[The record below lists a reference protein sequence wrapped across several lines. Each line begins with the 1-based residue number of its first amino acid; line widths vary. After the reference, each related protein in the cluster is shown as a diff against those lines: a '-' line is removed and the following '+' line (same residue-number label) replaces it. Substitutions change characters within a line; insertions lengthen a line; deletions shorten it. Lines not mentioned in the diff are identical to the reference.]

1 MSKLRK
7 KIVVPISLTLTGC
20 LVVAA
25 FVLNDSLTKVDANV
39 AFNGISD
46 IVSSH
51 GKDKPFNIVEVVP
64 DKKMASIGYLIDGQ
78 EPDNWFGTLSRM
90 SDKDGA
96 GVQKRFAYMEGLKTK
111 LAPITTE
118 KKDNTKP
125 LYYEPYEESYVSQ
138 GDDWTELALVDMDR
152 INKGTTGYKMTE
164 QAEGDYKFNTDYQ
177 LAVNEDGL
185 PTGHYRQNVDHYVF
199 MQGEDEAEDGSNTE
213 TENGNQIK
221 APGKRGY
228 YSVAFSAVKL
238 PDGMTNTQYL
248 VETDNSQKADGN
260 TDSGTDGNIDSST
273 DNTTDTGTGDDTVE
287 KHVVYSIK
295 SAYAIVSAEGMQN
308 IAKYDP
314 KAYIY
319 RTDKS
324 DTTSPYEF
332 VARADRMAS
341 LPDGSK
347 PDYEKYTYFTVEMEY
362 VPADKITDD
371 ETYYEVDT
379 EVPIEFNYDETGEY
393 GAVLDSQ
400 NPYEKIDDGT
410 PDNQPAGKTGADDIS
425 DDASIADSATENNDG
440 NTGRVILTD
449 TDGYFDIVKDSQ
461 TYTYVGKGKGDYIME
476 ADKNGS
482 LDYPVNTTHIY
493 YKGGFKNNNWFRNGV
508 FNQEGKKGDD
518 DKTANMTFNVKTVT
532 PKELEQIDVSTIDL
546 LYLSGSKSVL
556 SKDLGDDSAKYN
568 TGYNTGNDI
577 SWDKVKQIVQ
587 RVHQSG
593 IMMPVIVDN
602 GIVWPDSNADYSSNI
617 KKLAGLLSCNNF
629 SSLNFTKD
637 SADNFIN
644 WGNDIKY
651 YKVDSGTH
659 KYGFVIGNEYVIPRN
674 YNPGTDVPF
683 VLRDDFAT
691 AFIANE
697 DETQFVNA
705 AKTENFDE
713 IAEYINSENTSRK
726 NENNTLGQVKYEY
739 YDKKIS
745 KAIVLSYIISYA
757 DKRDVAKPVDELN
770 ILDIE
775 PGMNT
780 GSVNNC
786 INNLKNN
793 LKSWLGSNCPAED
806 KINITCINSSEFIGR
821 IEDLNNYDMI
831 YMGLCADNLNW
842 NNGRTVYNDST
853 MNGLIYSN
861 VGDIVVID
869 PTPVENHNGNTRA
882 NGHAGLLDSDYVEN
896 NDGTGFGLK
905 TNLPNWN
912 GDNGDNSEYIKSVNT
927 YRGSGNDITTEKVD
941 ALNNY
946 LKAGYPIVVANGF
959 YMNDNNTTVN
969 EDKIDNC
976 SNIYSFLNTNAS
988 NEYMLKVSSNNTLSK
1003 DLYASL
1009 TAEKPQIKVKEQK
1022 KEEDKDYVKLEDNHI
1037 VLEFNINNRG
1047 GADANASFDLGF
1059 YLDANADGKFSPTQE
1074 KIAGNNVKIYQDG
1087 TLVSPQLDANGEYYY
1102 NLNAGKYNYKLV
1114 YELPTQF
1121 VGVIPWQLRAS
1132 QTTNSYRYDVTGGYF
1147 YKQANSNQK
1156 QHIKVLQIN
1165 TSRGKN
1171 GNFLYGNTTF
1181 NMQNEKKNNTKF
1193 AELLKQ
1199 VTDFELD
1206 ITTLD
1211 GDSSEFKTL
1220 CKNDKVKDYDM
1231 LVIGFS
1237 DCYEIFNDSG
1247 QVDRIKEFIQS
1258 GKAVLFTHDTTS
1270 HCNNKNT
1277 DDNDIRNNFW
1287 GYEFNTIVRDVVGM
1301 DRYGILN
1308 SSALK
1313 KGNTL
1318 ENGEADYDEAVN
1330 YANEHKTDI
1339 AYEPKSKRQ
1348 TIVRQ
1353 NQGFVYGDLS
1363 RYQNTG
1369 CGSHMLYPNIGDPMG
1384 NTNNATKVN
1393 SGQITTYP
1401 FKISDKINI
1410 SQTHRQYYQLD
1421 FNEDSDNDGESD
1433 IVVWYTLSDNNVY
1446 NVSPKD
1452 VRNNYYIYTKGNV
1465 TYSGVGHSNVT
1476 GSVDELK
1483 LYINTMI
1490 AAYSVVEHAPAIS
1503 LKEGYDPKS
1512 ADISTIYSTIDT
1524 AIQQDEEA
1532 KKEGNPDAARLD
1544 VDDDGK
1550 IATQDV
1556 YFTVKDTNMLRN
1568 QVDKDTTVNMN
1579 FYTEGTKDDH
1589 DKEIDDDGNTIY
1601 LKEMKNWQIYSLH
1614 DDGSEADLLG
1624 PSKAGN
1630 NRTFF
1635 ANNKT
1640 YKVKVPLKTLP
1651 VGQNSIK
1658 VYAVASSNIT
1668 VMQNNQEVKKN
1679 TPEAYKTFQIQR
1691 VGLADL
1697 D

>member
-78 EPDNWFGTLSRM
+78 EPDDWFGTLSKM

-96 GVQKRFAYMEGLKTK
+96 GVKKRADYMSGLKTK

-118 KKDNTKP
+118 EKDNTKP
-125 LYYEPYEESYVSQ
+125 LYYEPYEESYVNQ
-138 GDDWTELALVDMDR
+138 GNDWSELALVDMDR
-152 INKGTTGYKMTE
+152 INKGTPGYKMTE

-199 MQGEDEAEDGSNTE
+199 MQGEDETEDGSNTE
-213 TENGNQIK
+213 IENGNQIK

-228 YSVAFSAVKL
+228 YSVAFTAVKL

-248 VETDNSQKADGN
+248 VPSDNSQKADGN
-260 TDSGTDGNIDSST
+260 TDSST
-273 DNTTDTGTGDDTVE
+273 DNTPDTGTADDTVE
-287 KHVVYSIK
+287 KHVVYAIK
-295 SAYAIVSAEGMQN
+295 SSYAIVSDESMQT

-319 RTDKS
+319 RTDNS
-324 DTTSPYEF
+324 DTTSPYKF
-332 VARADRMAS
+332 VARADRMAG

-371 ETYYEVDT
+371 ETYYEVDNG
-379 EVPIEFNYDETGEY
+379 VPIEFNYDETGEY

-400 NPYEKIDDGT
+400 NPYEKIDGGT
-410 PDNQPAGKTGADDIS
+410 PDNQKTD
-425 DDASIADSATENNDG
+425 
-440 NTGRVILTD
+440 NTGKVILKD
-449 TDGYFDIVKDSQ
+449 TDGYFDIVEDSQ
-461 TYTYVGKGKGDYIME
+461 TYTYVGKGNGDYIMK
-476 ADKNGS
+476 ADKTGS
-482 LDYPVNTTHIY
+482 LDYPVNTTRIY

-508 FNQEGKKGDD
+508 FNQEGKTGDE
-518 DKTANMTFNVKTVT
+518 DKTANMTFKVKTVT

-546 LYLSGSKSVL
+546 LYLSGSKSIL
-556 SKDLGDDSAKYN
+556 SKDLKNDDAKYN
-568 TGYNTGNDI
+568 AGNDI
-577 SWDKVKQIVQ
+577 TWDKVKQIVK

-602 GIVWPDSNADYSSNI
+602 GIVWPSASGPDYSSKI
-617 KKLAGLLSCNNF
+617 KMLAGLLSCYNF
-629 SSLNFTKD
+629 SSLKFTED
-637 SADNFIN
+637 SDENSIN
-644 WGNDIKY
+644 WKDVKY
-651 YKVDSGTH
+651 YKVDSNTH
-659 KYGFVIGNEYVIPRN
+659 THGYVVGNEYVIPRN
-674 YNPGTDVPF
+674 YSPNKDVPF
-683 VLRDDFAT
+683 VLRDFAT
-691 AFIANE
+691 AFIANN
-697 DETQFVNA
+697 DETQFFNE
-705 AKTENFDE
+705 AKNENFDE

-726 NENNTLGQVKYEY
+726 NENATLGQNKYEY

-745 KAIVLSYIISYA
+745 KEIVLSYIISYA

-775 PGMNT
+775 PGMN
-780 GSVNNC
+780 SQSDC
-786 INNLKNN
+786 ITPLKKN
-793 LKSWLGSNCPAED
+793 LKSWLGANCPAD
-806 KINITCINSSEFIGR
+806 DNIHITCVNSSEFIGR

-831 YMGLCADNLNW
+831 YMGLCCDNLNKSW
-842 NNGRTVYNDST
+842 ENGAKITVYNDSS

-869 PTPVENHNGNTRA
+869 PTYIGDDENGSTYSR
-882 NGHAGLLDSDYVEN
+882 GHAGLLDSDYLTEY
-896 NDGTGFGLK
+896 
-905 TNLPNWN
+905 
-912 GDNGDNSEYIKSVNT
+912 DNGLGLIRDFTDPNDNEKYVKAVNT
-927 YRGSGNDITTEKVD
+927 YRGPGNDITTEKVE

-946 LKAGYPIVVANGF
+946 LKAGYPIVVDKDF
-959 YMNDNNTTVN
+959 YKNDNNIEKVN
-969 EDKIDNC
+969 DYYIDNC
-976 SNIYSFLNTNAS
+976 SNIYGFMEANIS
-988 NEYMLKVSSNNTLSK
+988 NDHLIKTKSDNNLST
-1003 DLYASL
+1003 DLYTNL

-1022 KEEDKDYVKLEDNHI
+1022 KEQGKDYVKLEDNHI

-1047 GADANASFDLGF
+1047 GADANASFDIGF
-1059 YLDANADGKFSPTQE
+1059 YLDSNADGKFSPTQE
-1074 KIAGNNVKIYQDG
+1074 KIAGNNVQIYRDG
-1087 TLVSPQLDANGEYYY
+1087 TLVSPQIDENGEYNY
-1102 NLNAGKYNYKLV
+1102 NLEAGKYNYKLV

-1132 QTTNSYRYDVTGGYF
+1132 QTTNPYRYDVTGGYF

-1156 QHIKVLQIN
+1156 QHIKILQID
-1165 TSRGKN
+1165 TSKGIKGKYLA
-1171 GNFLYGNTTF
+1171 GASTF
-1181 NMQNEKKNNTKF
+1181 NMQEQKSDSNSKF
-1193 AELLKQ
+1193 SKLLKD

-1206 ITTLD
+1206 IKTLA
-1211 GDSSEFKTL
+1211 GDSVEFKKL
-1220 CKNDKVKDYDM
+1220 CKDNKVKDYDM

-1237 DCYEIFNDSG
+1237 DCYEIYNDSK

-1270 HCNNKNT
+1270 LSNNKYKGNET
-1277 DDNDIRNNFW
+1277 VRNNNW
-1287 GYEFNTIVRDVVGM
+1287 GYDFNTIVRDVVGM
-1301 DRYGILN
+1301 DRYGILH

-1318 ENGEADYDEAVN
+1318 KEGTDEYAEAVS
-1330 YANEHKTDI
+1330 YAKEHNTDI
-1339 AYEPKSKRQ
+1339 AYKPRSNKE

-1353 NQGFVYGDLS
+1353 NQGFAYGDLDS
-1363 RYQNTG
+1363 NQDTSHGG
-1369 CGSHMLYPNIGDPMG
+1369 CRLYSWLYGTMG
-1384 NTNNATKVN
+1384 HTKNAEKVN

-1401 FKISDKINI
+1401 FKIPDKIEI
-1410 SQTHRQYYQLD
+1410 AWTHRQYYQLD

-1433 IVVWYTLSDNNVY
+1433 IVVWYTLSDQNVY
-1446 NVSPKD
+1446 YSSPKD

-1465 TYSGVGHSNVT
+1465 TYSGVGHSDVT
-1476 GSVDELK
+1476 QSVDELK

-1503 LKEGYDPKS
+1503 LKEGYDTKS

-1532 KKEGNPDAARLD
+1532 KEEGDPDAARLD
-1544 VDDDGK
+1544 VDDKGN

-1624 PSKAGN
+1624 PSEAGN

-1640 YKVKVPLKTLP
+1640 YKVKVPLATLP
-1651 VGQNSIK
+1651 AGQNSIK

>member
-25 FVLNDSLTKVDANV
+25 FVLNDGLTKVDANV

-78 EPDNWFGTLSRM
+78 EPDDWFGTLSKM
-90 SDKDGA
+90 SDDKGA
-96 GVQKRFAYMEGLKTK
+96 GVKNRADYMSGLKTK
-111 LAPITTE
+111 LDPITTE
-118 KKDNTKP
+118 NKDNTKP
-125 LYYEPYEESYVSQ
+125 LYYEKYEESYVSQ
-138 GDDWTELALVDMDR
+138 GDGWSELALVGMDR

-164 QAEGDYKFNTDYQ
+164 QAKGDYKFNTDYQ

-185 PTGHYRQNVDHYVF
+185 PNGNYRQNVDHYVF
-199 MQGEDEAEDGSNTE
+199 MQGEDETEDGSESVDTGSNGNTGSTGSTGSATDGSNTGN
-213 TENGNQIK
+213 ENGNQIK
-221 APGKRGY
+221 APGNRGY
-228 YSVAFSAVKL
+228 YSVAFSAVRL
-238 PDGMTNTQYL
+238 PEGMKNTQYL
-248 VETDNSQKADGN
+248 VPADNSQKAGEN
-260 TDSGTDGNIDSST
+260 ADSST
-273 DNTTDTGTGDDTVE
+273 DNTTDTKTGDDTVE
-287 KHVVYSIK
+287 KHAVYSVK
-295 SAYAIVSAEGMQN
+295 SAYAIVSPEDMQN

-319 RTDKS
+319 RTDNS
-324 DTTSPYEF
+324 DTTSPYKF
-332 VARADRMAS
+332 VARADRMAA
-341 LPDGSK
+341 LPDTNK
-347 PDYEKYTYFTVEMEY
+347 KEYYEKYTCYTVEMEY

-379 EVPIEFNYDETGEY
+379 DVPIEFNYDKTGEY

-400 NPYEKIDDGT
+400 NPYEKIDGGT
-410 PDNQPAGKTGADDIS
+410 PDNQKTD
-425 DDASIADSATENNDG
+425 
-440 NTGRVILTD
+440 NTGKVILKD
-449 TDGYFDIVKDSQ
+449 TDGYFDIVEDSQ
-461 TYTYVGKGKGDYIME
+461 TYTYVGKGNGDYIMK
-476 ADKNGS
+476 ADKTGS
-482 LDYPVNTTHIY
+482 LDYPVNTTRIY

-508 FNQEGKKGDD
+508 FNQEGKTGDD
-518 DKTANMTFNVKTVT
+518 DKTVNMTFKVKTVT

-546 LYLSGSKSVL
+546 LYLSGSKSIL
-556 SKDLGDDSAKYN
+556 SKDLKDDAAKYN
-568 TGYNTGNDI
+568 ADNDI
-577 SWDKVKQIVQ
+577 TWDKVKQIVE

-602 GIVWPDSNADYSSNI
+602 GIVWPPASGPDYSSKI
-617 KKLAGLLSCNNF
+617 KKLAGLLSCYNF
-629 SSLNFTKD
+629 SSLKFTED
-637 SADNFIN
+637 SDENFIN
-644 WGNDIKY
+644 WDDRNAIKY
-651 YKVDSGTH
+651 YKVDSKTH
-659 KYGFVIGNEYVIPRN
+659 TCGYVVGNEYVIPRN
-674 YNPGTDVPF
+674 YNPNEDVPF
-683 VLRDDFAT
+683 VLRDDFAS
-691 AFIANE
+691 AFIADD
-697 DETQFVNA
+697 DETQFVEA
-705 AKTENFDE
+705 AKKENFDE

-726 NENNTLGQVKYEY
+726 NENATLGQNKYEY

-745 KAIVLSYIISYA
+745 KEIVLSYIISYA

-775 PGMNT
+775 PGMN
-780 GSVNNC
+780 SQSDC
-786 INNLKNN
+786 ITPLKKN
-793 LKSWLGSNCPAED
+793 LKSWLGANCPAD
-806 KINITCINSSEFIGR
+806 DNIHITCVNSSEFIGR

-831 YMGLCADNLNW
+831 YMGLCCDNLNKSW
-842 NNGRTVYNDST
+842 ENGAKITVYNDSS

-869 PTPVENHNGNTRA
+869 PTYIGDDENGSTYSR
-882 NGHAGLLDSDYVEN
+882 GHAGLLDSDYLTEY
-896 NDGTGFGLK
+896 
-905 TNLPNWN
+905 
-912 GDNGDNSEYIKSVNT
+912 DNGLGLIRDFTDPNDNEKYVKAVNT
-927 YRGSGNDITTEKVD
+927 YRGPGNDITTEKVE

-946 LKAGYPIVVANGF
+946 LKAGYPIVVDKDF
-959 YMNDNNTTVN
+959 YKNDNNIEKVN
-969 EDKIDNC
+969 DYYIDNC
-976 SNIYSFLNTNAS
+976 SNIYGFMEANIS
-988 NEYMLKVSSNNTLSK
+988 NDHLIKTKSDNNLST
-1003 DLYASL
+1003 DLYTNL

-1022 KEEDKDYVKLEDNHI
+1022 KEQGKDYVKLEDNHI

-1047 GADANASFDLGF
+1047 GADANASFDIGF
-1059 YLDANADGKFSPTQE
+1059 YLDSNADGKFSPTQE
-1074 KIAGNNVKIYQDG
+1074 KIAGNNVQIYRDG
-1087 TLVSPQLDANGEYYY
+1087 TLVSPQIDENGEYNY
-1102 NLNAGKYNYKLV
+1102 NLEAGKYNYKLV

-1147 YKQANSNQK
+1147 YKQADSNQK
-1156 QHIKVLQIN
+1156 QHIKILQID
-1165 TSRGKN
+1165 TSKGIKGKYLA
-1171 GNFLYGNTTF
+1171 GASTF
-1181 NMQNEKKNNTKF
+1181 NMQEQKSDSNSKF
-1193 AELLKQ
+1193 SKLLKD

-1206 ITTLD
+1206 IKTLA
-1211 GDSSEFKTL
+1211 GDSVEFKKL
-1220 CKNDKVKDYDM
+1220 CKDNKVKDYDM

-1237 DCYEIFNDSG
+1237 DCYEIYNDSK

-1270 HCNNKNT
+1270 LSNNKYKGNET
-1277 DDNDIRNNFW
+1277 VRNNNW
-1287 GYEFNTIVRDVVGM
+1287 GYDFNTIVRDVVGM
-1301 DRYGILN
+1301 DRYGILH

-1318 ENGEADYDEAVN
+1318 KEGTDEYAEAVS
-1330 YANEHKTDI
+1330 YAKEHNTDI
-1339 AYEPKSKRQ
+1339 AYKPRSNKE

-1353 NQGFVYGDLS
+1353 NQGFAYGDLDS
-1363 RYQNTG
+1363 NQDTG
-1369 CGSHMLYPNIGDPMG
+1369 HGYRRLYSWLYGTMG
-1384 NTNNATKVN
+1384 HTKNAEKVN

-1401 FKISDKINI
+1401 FKIPDKIDI
-1410 SQTHRQYYQLD
+1410 AWTHRQYYQLD

-1433 IVVWYTLSDNNVY
+1433 IVVWYTLSDQNVY
-1446 NVSPKD
+1446 YSSPKD

-1465 TYSGVGHSNVT
+1465 TYSGVGHSDVT
-1476 GSVDELK
+1476 QSVDELK

-1512 ADISTIYSTIDT
+1512 ADISTIYSTIDA

-1532 KKEGNPDAARLD
+1532 KTNGNPDAARLD
-1544 VDDDGK
+1544 VDDDGN

-1568 QVDKDTTVNMN
+1568 QVDKDTTVNMS
-1579 FYTEGTKDDH
+1579 FFIEGTKDDH

-1624 PSKAGN
+1624 PSEAGN

-1640 YKVKVPLKTLP
+1640 YKVKVPLATLP
-1651 VGQNSIK
+1651 AGQNSIK

>member
-78 EPDNWFGTLSRM
+78 EPDNWFGTLAQM
-90 SDKDGA
+90 SDKDGV
-96 GVQKRFAYMEGLKTK
+96 GVQKRADYMSGLKTK
-111 LAPITTE
+111 LAPITTD

-125 LYYEPYEESYVSQ
+125 LYYEPYEESYVSL
-138 GDDWTELALVDMDR
+138 GDDWSELALVDMDR

-177 LAVNEDGL
+177 LAVNGEGL

-199 MQGEDEAEDGSNTE
+199 MQGEDETEDGSESVDT
-213 TENGNQIK
+213 
-221 APGKRGY
+221 GKRGY

-238 PDGMTNTQYL
+238 PDGMTNKQYL
-248 VETDNSQKADGN
+248 VPSDNSQKADGN
-260 TDSGTDGNIDSST
+260 TDSSTDSST

-295 SAYAIVSAEGMQN
+295 SAYAIVSAEGMQS

-319 RTDKS
+319 RTDNS
-324 DTTSPYEF
+324 DTTSPYKF
-332 VARADRMAS
+332 VARADQMAA
-341 LPDGSK
+341 LPDTNK
-347 PDYEKYTYFTVEMEY
+347 PDYEKYTYYTVEMEY

-379 EVPIEFNYDETGEY
+379 KVPVEFNYDMTGEY
-393 GAVLDSQ
+393 GAVLDTA
-400 NPYEKIDDGT
+400 NPYVRINDGT
-410 PDNQPAGKTGADDIS
+410 T
-425 DDASIADSATENNDG
+425 TENKDDT
-440 NTGRVILTD
+440 TGKAILND

-461 TYTYVGKGKGDYIME
+461 TYTYVGKGNGDYIMV

-482 LDYPVNTTHIY
+482 LDYPVNTTRIY

-508 FNQEGKKGDD
+508 FNQEGKTGDD
-518 DKTANMTFNVKTVT
+518 DKTANMTFKVKTVT

-546 LYLSGSKSVL
+546 LYLSGSKSIL
-556 SKDLGDDSAKYN
+556 SKDLGDNDAK
-568 TGYNTGNDI
+568 YNTGNDI

-602 GIVWPDSNADYSSNI
+602 GIVWPASSADSSNI

-644 WGNDIKY
+644 WDDGNVIKY
-651 YKVDSGTH
+651 YKIDSGTH
-659 KYGFVIGNEYVIPRN
+659 KNGVVIGNEYVIPRN
-674 YNPGTDVPF
+674 YNPDTDVPF
-683 VLRDDFAT
+683 VLRDDFAS
-691 AFIANE
+691 AFIAND
-697 DETQFVNA
+697 DETAFVNA
-705 AKTENFDE
+705 AKNENFDE

-726 NENNTLGQVKYEY
+726 NENNTLGKDEYAY

-775 PGMNT
+775 PGMN
-780 GSVNNC
+780 SQSDC
-786 INNLKNN
+786 ITPLKKN
-793 LKSWLGSNCPAED
+793 LKSWLGANCPADD
-806 KINITCINSSEFIGR
+806 KINITCVNSSEFIGR

-831 YMGLCADNLNW
+831 YMGLCCDNLNKRW
-842 NNGRTVYNDST
+842 ENGAKITVYNDSS

-869 PTPVENHNGNTRA
+869 PTYIGDDENGSTYSR
-882 NGHAGLLDSDYVEN
+882 GHAGLLDSDYLTEY
-896 NDGTGFGLK
+896 
-905 TNLPNWN
+905 
-912 GDNGDNSEYIKSVNT
+912 DNGLGLIRDFTDPNDNEKYVKAVNT
-927 YRGSGNDITTEKVD
+927 YRGPGNDITTEKVE

-946 LKAGYPIVVANGF
+946 LKAGYPIVVDKDF
-959 YMNDNNTTVN
+959 YKNDNNIEKVN
-969 EDKIDNC
+969 DYYIDNC
-976 SNIYSFLNTNAS
+976 SNIYGFMEANIS
-988 NEYMLKVSSNNTLSK
+988 NDHLIKTKSDNNLST
-1003 DLYASL
+1003 DLYTNL

-1022 KEEDKDYVKLEDNHI
+1022 KEQGKDYVKLEDNHI

-1047 GADANASFDLGF
+1047 GADANASFDIGF
-1059 YLDANADGKFSPTQE
+1059 YLDSNADGKFSPTQE
-1074 KIAGNNVKIYQDG
+1074 KIAGNNVQIYRDG
-1087 TLVSPQLDANGEYYY
+1087 TLVSPQIDENGEYNY
-1102 NLNAGKYNYKLV
+1102 NLEAGKYNYKLV

-1147 YKQANSNQK
+1147 YKQADSNQK
-1156 QHIKVLQIN
+1156 QHIKILQID
-1165 TSRGKN
+1165 TSK
-1171 GNFLYGNTTF
+1171 GNNDKYLAGGTTF
-1181 NMQNEKKNNTKF
+1181 DMQDQKSKTNSEFSK
-1193 AELLKQ
+1193 LLKQ

-1206 ITTLD
+1206 ITTLA
-1211 GDSSEFKTL
+1211 GDSDKFKTL
-1220 CKNDKVKDYDM
+1220 CKEDKVKDYDM

-1237 DCYEIFNDSG
+1237 DCYEIYNDSK

-1270 HCNNKNT
+1270 LSNNKYKGNET
-1277 DDNDIRNNFW
+1277 VRNNNW
-1287 GYEFNTIVRDVVGM
+1287 GYDFNTIVRDVVGM
-1301 DRYGILN
+1301 DRYGILH

-1318 ENGEADYDEAVN
+1318 KEGTDEYAEAVS
-1330 YANEHKTDI
+1330 YAKEHNTDI
-1339 AYEPKSKRQ
+1339 AYKPRSNKE

-1353 NQGFVYGDLS
+1353 NQGFAYGDLDS
-1363 RYQNTG
+1363 NQDTSHGG
-1369 CGSHMLYPNIGDPMG
+1369 CRLYSWLYGTMG
-1384 NTNNATKVN
+1384 HTKNAEKVN

-1401 FKISDKINI
+1401 FKIPDKIDI
-1410 SQTHRQYYQLD
+1410 AETHRQYYQLD

-1433 IVVWYTLSDNNVY
+1433 IVVWYTLSDQNVY
-1446 NVSPKD
+1446 YSSPKD

-1465 TYSGVGHSNVT
+1465 TYSGVGHSDVT
-1476 GSVDELK
+1476 QSVDELK

-1503 LKEGYDPKS
+1503 LKEGYDTKS

-1532 KKEGNPDAARLD
+1532 KEEGDPDAARLD
-1544 VDDDGK
+1544 VDDKGN

-1568 QVDKDTTVNMN
+1568 QVDKDTTVNMS
-1579 FYTEGTKDDH
+1579 FFIEGTKDDH

-1601 LKEMKNWQIYSLH
+1601 LKEMKDWQIYSLH
-1614 DDGSEADLLG
+1614 DDGSEADSIG
-1624 PSKAGN
+1624 QSEAGN

-1640 YKVKVPLKTLP
+1640 YKVKVPLATLP
-1651 VGQNSIK
+1651 AGQNSIK

-1668 VMQNNQEVKKN
+1668 VMQNNQEVKKK

>member
-78 EPDNWFGTLSRM
+78 EPDDWFGTLSKM

-96 GVQKRFAYMEGLKTK
+96 GVKNRSAYMEGLKTK

-177 LAVNEDGL
+177 LAVNEEGL

-199 MQGEDEAEDGSNTE
+199 MQGEDETEDGSNTE

-228 YSVAFSAVKL
+228 YSVAFTAVKL

-248 VETDNSQKADGN
+248 VPSDNSQKADGN
-260 TDSGTDGNIDSST
+260 TDSST
-273 DNTTDTGTGDDTVE
+273 DNTPDTGTADDTVE
-287 KHVVYSIK
+287 KHVVYAIK
-295 SAYAIVSAEGMQN
+295 SSYAIVSDESMQT

-319 RTDKS
+319 RTDNS

-332 VARADRMAS
+332 VARADRMAG

-347 PDYEKYTYFTVEMEY
+347 PDYEKYTYYTVEMEY

-371 ETYYEVDT
+371 ETYYEVNT

-410 PDNQPAGKTGADDIS
+410 PDNQSAD
-425 DDASIADSATENNDG
+425 
-440 NTGRVILTD
+440 NTGKVILTD

-461 TYTYVGKGKGDYIME
+461 TYTYVGKGKGDYIMV

-508 FNQEGKKGDD
+508 FNQEGKTGDD
-518 DKTANMTFNVKTVT
+518 DKTANMTFKVKTVT

-546 LYLSGSKSVL
+546 LYLSGSKSIL
-556 SKDLGDDSAKYN
+556 SKDLGDDVAKYN
-568 TGYNTGNDI
+568 ADNDI

-602 GIVWPDSNADYSSNI
+602 GIVWASSSADYSSNI

-629 SSLNFTKD
+629 SSLNFTND
-637 SADNFIN
+637 SDENFIN
-644 WGNDIKY
+644 WNDRITY
-651 YKVDSGTH
+651 YTVDSKTRTH
-659 KYGFVIGNEYVIPRN
+659 GYVVGNEYVIPRN
-674 YNPGTDVPF
+674 YNPDNDVPF
-683 VLRDDFAT
+683 VIRDDFAVS
-691 AFIANE
+691 FIAND
-697 DETQFVNA
+697 DEAQFVKA
-705 AKTENFDE
+705 AENENFGE

-726 NENNTLGQVKYEY
+726 NENSTLGQDKYEY

-745 KAIVLSYIISYA
+745 KEIVLSYIISYA

-775 PGMNT
+775 PGMN
-780 GSVNNC
+780 SQSDC
-786 INNLKNN
+786 ITPLKKN
-793 LKSWLGSNCPAED
+793 LKSWLGANCPAD
-806 KINITCINSSEFIGR
+806 DNIHITCVNSSEFIGR

-831 YMGLCADNLNW
+831 YMGLCCDNLNKSW
-842 NNGRTVYNDST
+842 ENGAKITVYNDSS

-869 PTPVENHNGNTRA
+869 PTYIGDDENGSTYSR
-882 NGHAGLLDSDYVEN
+882 GHAGLLDSDYLTEY
-896 NDGTGFGLK
+896 
-905 TNLPNWN
+905 
-912 GDNGDNSEYIKSVNT
+912 DNGLGLIRDFTDPNDNEKYVKAVNT
-927 YRGSGNDITTEKVD
+927 YRGPGNDITTEKVE

-946 LKAGYPIVVANGF
+946 LKAGYPIVVDKDF
-959 YMNDNNTTVN
+959 YKNDNNIEKVN
-969 EDKIDNC
+969 DYYIDNC
-976 SNIYSFLNTNAS
+976 SNIYGFMEANIS
-988 NEYMLKVSSNNTLSK
+988 NDHLIKTKSDNNLST
-1003 DLYASL
+1003 DLYTNL

-1022 KEEDKDYVKLEDNHI
+1022 KEQGKDYVKLEDNHI

-1047 GADANASFDLGF
+1047 GADANASFDIGF
-1059 YLDANADGKFSPTQE
+1059 YLDSNADGKFSPTQE
-1074 KIAGNNVKIYQDG
+1074 KIAGNNVQIYQDG
-1087 TLVSPQLDANGEYYY
+1087 TLVSPQLDVNGEYYY
-1102 NLNAGKYNYKLV
+1102 NLKAGKYNYKLV

-1132 QTTNSYRYDVTGGYF
+1132 QTTNPYRYDVTGGYF

-1156 QHIKVLQIN
+1156 QHIKILQID
-1165 TSRGKN
+1165 TSKGIKGKYLA
-1171 GNFLYGNTTF
+1171 GASTF
-1181 NMQNEKKNNTKF
+1181 NMQEQKSDSNSKF
-1193 AELLKQ
+1193 SKLLKD

-1206 ITTLD
+1206 IKTLA
-1211 GDSSEFKTL
+1211 GDSVEFKKL
-1220 CKNDKVKDYDM
+1220 CKDNKVKDYDM

-1237 DCYEIFNDSG
+1237 DCYEIYNDSK

-1270 HCNNKNT
+1270 LSNNKYKGNET
-1277 DDNDIRNNFW
+1277 VRNNNW
-1287 GYEFNTIVRDVVGM
+1287 GYDFNTIVRDVVGM
-1301 DRYGILN
+1301 DRYGILH

-1318 ENGEADYDEAVN
+1318 KEGTDEYAEAVS
-1330 YANEHKTDI
+1330 YAKEHNTDI
-1339 AYEPKSKRQ
+1339 AYKPRSNKE

-1353 NQGFVYGDLS
+1353 NQGFAYGDLDS
-1363 RYQNTG
+1363 NQDTG
-1369 CGSHMLYPNIGDPMG
+1369 HGYRRLYSWLQGTMG
-1384 NTNNATKVN
+1384 HTNKAEKVN

-1401 FKISDKINI
+1401 FKIPDKIEI
-1410 SQTHRQYYQLD
+1410 AWTHRQYYQLD

-1433 IVVWYTLSDNNVY
+1433 IVVWYTLSDQNVY
-1446 NVSPKD
+1446 YSSPKD

-1465 TYSGVGHSNVT
+1465 TYSGVGHSDVT
-1476 GSVDELK
+1476 QSVDELK

-1512 ADISTIYSTIDT
+1512 ADISTIYSTIDA

-1532 KKEGNPDAARLD
+1532 KTNGNPDAARLD
-1544 VDDDGK
+1544 VDNDGN

-1568 QVDKDTTVNMN
+1568 QVDKDTTVNMS
-1579 FYTEGTKDDH
+1579 FFIEGTKDDH

-1624 PSKAGN
+1624 PSEAGN

-1640 YKVKVPLKTLP
+1640 YKVKVPLATLP
-1651 VGQNSIK
+1651 AGQNSIK

>member
-78 EPDNWFGTLSRM
+78 EPDDWFGTLSKM

-96 GVQKRFAYMEGLKTK
+96 GVKNRSAYMEGLKTK

-164 QAEGDYKFNTDYQ
+164 QAKGDYKFNTDYQ
-177 LAVNEDGL
+177 LAVNEEGL

-199 MQGEDEAEDGSNTE
+199 MQGEDETEDGSNTE

-228 YSVAFSAVKL
+228 YSVAFTAVKL

-248 VETDNSQKADGN
+248 VPSDNSQKADGN
-260 TDSGTDGNIDSST
+260 TDSST
-273 DNTTDTGTGDDTVE
+273 DNTPDTGTADDTVE
-287 KHVVYSIK
+287 KHVVYAIK
-295 SAYAIVSAEGMQN
+295 SSYAIVSDESMQT

-319 RTDKS
+319 RTDNS
-324 DTTSPYEF
+324 DTTSPYKF
-332 VARADRMAS
+332 VARADRMAG
-341 LPDGSK
+341 LPDVSK
-347 PDYEKYTYFTVEMEY
+347 PDYEKYTYYTVEMEY

-371 ETYYEVDT
+371 EIYYEVNT

-410 PDNQPAGKTGADDIS
+410 PDNQSAD
-425 DDASIADSATENNDG
+425 
-440 NTGRVILTD
+440 NTGKVILTD

-461 TYTYVGKGKGDYIME
+461 TYTYVGKGKGDYIMV

-508 FNQEGKKGDD
+508 FNQEGKTGDD
-518 DKTANMTFNVKTVT
+518 DKTANMTFKVKTVT

-546 LYLSGSKSVL
+546 LYLSGSKSIL
-556 SKDLGDDSAKYN
+556 SKDLGDDAAKYN
-568 TGYNTGNDI
+568 ADNDI

-602 GIVWPDSNADYSSNI
+602 GIVWASSSADYSSNI

-629 SSLNFTKD
+629 SSLNFTND
-637 SADNFIN
+637 SDENFIN
-644 WGNDIKY
+644 WNDRITY
-651 YKVDSGTH
+651 YTVDSKTRTH
-659 KYGFVIGNEYVIPRN
+659 GYVVGNEYVIPRN
-674 YNPGTDVPF
+674 YNPNKDVPF
-683 VLRDDFAT
+683 VLRDFAS
-691 AFIANE
+691 AFIANN
-697 DETQFVNA
+697 DETQFFNE
-705 AKTENFDE
+705 AKNENFDE

-726 NENNTLGQVKYEY
+726 NENATLGQNKYEY

-745 KAIVLSYIISYA
+745 KEIVLSYIISYA

-775 PGMNT
+775 PGMN
-780 GSVNNC
+780 SQSDC
-786 INNLKNN
+786 ITPLKKN
-793 LKSWLGSNCPAED
+793 LKSWLGANCPAD
-806 KINITCINSSEFIGR
+806 DNIHITCVNSSEFIGR

-831 YMGLCADNLNW
+831 YMGLCCDNLNKSW
-842 NNGRTVYNDST
+842 ENGAKITVYNDSS

-869 PTPVENHNGNTRA
+869 PTYIGNDENGSTYSR
-882 NGHAGLLDSDYVEN
+882 GHAGLLDSDYLTEY
-896 NDGTGFGLK
+896 
-905 TNLPNWN
+905 
-912 GDNGDNSEYIKSVNT
+912 DNGLGLIRDFTDPDNNEEYVQAVNT
-927 YRGSGNDITTEKVD
+927 YRGPGNDITTEKVE

-946 LKAGYPIVVANGF
+946 LKAGYPIVVDKDF
-959 YMNDNNTTVN
+959 YKSDDIEKVNDYY
-969 EDKIDNC
+969 IDNC
-976 SNIYSFLNTNAS
+976 SNIYAFMEANTS
-988 NEYMLKVSSNNTLSK
+988 NDHLIKTDSNNNLSK
-1003 DLYASL
+1003 DLYTNL

-1022 KEEDKDYVKLEDNHI
+1022 KEQGKDYVKLEDNHI

-1047 GADANASFDLGF
+1047 GADANASFDIGF
-1059 YLDANADGKFSPTQE
+1059 YLDSNADGKFSPTQE
-1074 KIAGNNVKIYQDG
+1074 KIAGNNVQIYRDG
-1087 TLVSPQLDANGEYYY
+1087 TLVSPQIDENGEYNY
-1102 NLNAGKYNYKLV
+1102 NLEAGKYNYKLV

-1132 QTTNSYRYDVTGGYF
+1132 QTTNPYRYDVTGGYF

-1156 QHIKVLQIN
+1156 QHIKILQID
-1165 TSRGKN
+1165 TSKGIKGKYLA
-1171 GNFLYGNTTF
+1171 GASTF
-1181 NMQNEKKNNTKF
+1181 NMQEQKSDSNSKF
-1193 AELLKQ
+1193 SKLLKD

-1206 ITTLD
+1206 IKTLA
-1211 GDSSEFKTL
+1211 GDSVEFKKL
-1220 CKNDKVKDYDM
+1220 CKDNKVKDYDM

-1237 DCYEIFNDSG
+1237 DCYEIYNDSK

-1270 HCNNKNT
+1270 LSNNKYKGNET
-1277 DDNDIRNNFW
+1277 VRNNNW
-1287 GYEFNTIVRDVVGM
+1287 GYDFNTIVRDVVGM
-1301 DRYGILN
+1301 DRYGILH

-1318 ENGEADYDEAVN
+1318 KEGTDEYAEAVS
-1330 YANEHKTDI
+1330 YAKEHNTDI
-1339 AYEPKSKRQ
+1339 AYKPRSNKE

-1353 NQGFVYGDLS
+1353 NQGFAYGDLDS
-1363 RYQNTG
+1363 NQDTSHGG
-1369 CGSHMLYPNIGDPMG
+1369 CRLYSWLYGTMG
-1384 NTNNATKVN
+1384 HTKNAEKVN
-1393 SGQITTYP
+1393 SGQITIYP
-1401 FKISDKINI
+1401 FKIPDKIDI
-1410 SQTHRQYYQLD
+1410 AETHRQYYQLD

-1433 IVVWYTLSDNNVY
+1433 IVVWYTLSDQNVY
-1446 NVSPKD
+1446 YSSPKD

-1465 TYSGVGHSNVT
+1465 TYSGVGHSDVT
-1476 GSVDELK
+1476 QSVDELK

-1503 LKEGYDPKS
+1503 LKEGYDTKS

-1532 KKEGNPDAARLD
+1532 KEEGDPDAARLD
-1544 VDDDGK
+1544 VDDKGN

-1579 FYTEGTKDDH
+1579 FYIEGTEEDY
-1589 DKEIDDDGNTIY
+1589 DKKIDDNGNTIY
-1601 LKEMKNWQIYSLH
+1601 LKEMKDWQIYSLH

-1624 PSKAGN
+1624 PSEAGN

-1640 YKVKVPLKTLP
+1640 YKVKVPLATLP
-1651 VGQNSIK
+1651 AGQNSIK

>member
-78 EPDNWFGTLSRM
+78 EPDDWFGTLSKM

-96 GVQKRFAYMEGLKTK
+96 GVKNRSAYMEGLKTK

-177 LAVNEDGL
+177 LAVNEEGL

-199 MQGEDEAEDGSNTE
+199 MQGEDETEDGSDTE
-213 TENGNQIK
+213 NENGNQIK

-228 YSVAFSAVKL
+228 YSVAFTAVKL

-248 VETDNSQKADGN
+248 VPSDNSQKADGN
-260 TDSGTDGNIDSST
+260 TDSST
-273 DNTTDTGTGDDTVE
+273 DNTPDTGTADDTVE
-287 KHVVYSIK
+287 KHVVYAIK
-295 SAYAIVSAEGMQN
+295 SSYAIVSDESMQT

-319 RTDKS
+319 RTDNS

-332 VARADRMAS
+332 VARADRMAG

-347 PDYEKYTYFTVEMEY
+347 PDYEKYTYYTVEMEY
-362 VPADKITDD
+362 VPADKIIDD
-371 ETYYEVDT
+371 ETYYEVNT

-400 NPYEKIDDGT
+400 NPYEKIDGGT
-410 PDNQPAGKTGADDIS
+410 PDNQKTD
-425 DDASIADSATENNDG
+425 
-440 NTGRVILTD
+440 NTGKVILKD
-449 TDGYFDIVKDSQ
+449 TDGYFDIVEDSQ
-461 TYTYVGKGKGDYIME
+461 TYTYVGKGNGDYIMK
-476 ADKNGS
+476 ADKTGS
-482 LDYPVNTTHIY
+482 LDYPVNTTRIY

-508 FNQEGKKGDD
+508 FNQEGKTGDE
-518 DKTANMTFNVKTVT
+518 DKTANMTFKVKTVT

-546 LYLSGSKSVL
+546 LYLSGSKSIL
-556 SKDLGDDSAKYN
+556 SKDLKNDDAKYN
-568 TGYNTGNDI
+568 AGNDI
-577 SWDKVKQIVQ
+577 TWDKVKQIVQ

-602 GIVWPDSNADYSSNI
+602 GIVWPTAKAEYDSNI
-617 KKLAGLLSCNNF
+617 KKLAGLLSCKNF
-629 SSLNFTKD
+629 SSLNFTED
-637 SADNFIN
+637 SDENFIN
-644 WGNDIKY
+644 WNDVEY
-651 YKVDSGTH
+651 YTVDSKKNHT
-659 KYGFVIGNEYVIPRN
+659 YGYVVGNEYVIPRN
-674 YNPGTDVPF
+674 YNPNEDVPF

-691 AFIANE
+691 AFIEND
-697 DETQFVNA
+697 DETKFVDA
-705 AKTENFDE
+705 AKNENFDE
-713 IAEYINSENTSRK
+713 IAKYINSENTSRK
-726 NENNTLGQVKYEY
+726 NENSTLGEIKYEY

-775 PGMNT
+775 PGMN
-780 GSVNNC
+780 SQSDC
-786 INNLKNN
+786 ITPLKKN
-793 LKSWLGSNCPAED
+793 LKSWLGANCPAD
-806 KINITCINSSEFIGR
+806 DNIHITCVNSSEFIGR

-831 YMGLCADNLNW
+831 YMGLCCDNLNKSW
-842 NNGRTVYNDST
+842 ENGAKITVYNDSS

-869 PTPVENHNGNTRA
+869 PTYIGDDENGSTYSR
-882 NGHAGLLDSDYVEN
+882 GHAGLLDSDYLTEY
-896 NDGTGFGLK
+896 
-905 TNLPNWN
+905 
-912 GDNGDNSEYIKSVNT
+912 DNGLGLIRDFTDPNDNEKYVKAVNT
-927 YRGSGNDITTEKVD
+927 YRGPGNDITTEKVE

-946 LKAGYPIVVANGF
+946 LKAGYPIVVDKDF
-959 YMNDNNTTVN
+959 YKNDNNIEKVN
-969 EDKIDNC
+969 DYYIDNC
-976 SNIYSFLNTNAS
+976 SNIYGFMEANIS
-988 NEYMLKVSSNNTLSK
+988 NDHLIKTKSDNNLST
-1003 DLYASL
+1003 DLYTNL

-1022 KEEDKDYVKLEDNHI
+1022 KEQGKDYVKLEDNHI

-1047 GADANASFDLGF
+1047 GADANASFDIGF
-1059 YLDANADGKFSPTQE
+1059 YLDSNADGKFSPTQE
-1074 KIAGNNVKIYQDG
+1074 KIAGNNVQIYRDG
-1087 TLVSPQLDANGEYYY
+1087 TLVSPQIDENGEYNY
-1102 NLNAGKYNYKLV
+1102 NLEAGKYNYKLV

-1132 QTTNSYRYDVTGGYF
+1132 QTTNPYRYDVTGGYF

-1156 QHIKVLQIN
+1156 QHIKILQID
-1165 TSRGKN
+1165 TSKGIKGKYLA
-1171 GNFLYGNTTF
+1171 GASTF
-1181 NMQNEKKNNTKF
+1181 NMQEQKSDSNSKF
-1193 AELLKQ
+1193 SKLLKD

-1206 ITTLD
+1206 IKTLA
-1211 GDSSEFKTL
+1211 GDSVEFKKL
-1220 CKNDKVKDYDM
+1220 CKDNKVKDYDM

-1237 DCYEIFNDSG
+1237 DCYEIYNDSK

-1270 HCNNKNT
+1270 LSNNKYKGNET
-1277 DDNDIRNNFW
+1277 VRNNNW
-1287 GYEFNTIVRDVVGM
+1287 GYDFNTIVRDVVGM
-1301 DRYGILN
+1301 DRYGILH

-1318 ENGEADYDEAVN
+1318 KEGTDEYAEAVS
-1330 YANEHKTDI
+1330 YAKEHNTDI
-1339 AYEPKSKRQ
+1339 AYKPRSNKE

-1353 NQGFVYGDLS
+1353 NQGFAYGDLDS
-1363 RYQNTG
+1363 NQDTG
-1369 CGSHMLYPNIGDPMG
+1369 HGYRRLYSWLYGTMG
-1384 NTNNATKVN
+1384 HTNKAEKVN

-1401 FKISDKINI
+1401 FKIPDKIEI
-1410 SQTHRQYYQLD
+1410 AWTHRQYYQLD

-1433 IVVWYTLSDNNVY
+1433 IVVWYTLSDQNVY
-1446 NVSPKD
+1446 YSSPKD

-1465 TYSGVGHSNVT
+1465 TYSGVGHSDVT
-1476 GSVDELK
+1476 QSVDELK

-1503 LKEGYDPKS
+1503 LKEGYDLKS

-1532 KKEGNPDAARLD
+1532 KKESGNPDAAILD
-1544 VDDDGK
+1544 VDDEGN

-1568 QVDKDTTVNMN
+1568 QVDKDTTVNMS
-1579 FYTEGTKDDH
+1579 FFIEGTKDDH

-1614 DDGSEADLLG
+1614 DDGSKADLLG
-1624 PSKAGN
+1624 PSEAGN

-1635 ANNKT
+1635 DNNKT
-1640 YKVKVPLKTLP
+1640 YMVKVPLATLP

>member
-78 EPDNWFGTLSRM
+78 EPDDWFGTLSKM

-96 GVQKRFAYMEGLKTK
+96 GVKNRSAYMEGLKTK

-118 KKDNTKP
+118 EKDNTRP

-152 INKGTTGYKMTE
+152 INRGITGYKMTE

-177 LAVNEDGL
+177 LAVNEEGL

-199 MQGEDEAEDGSNTE
+199 MQGEDETEDGSDTE
-213 TENGNQIK
+213 NENGNQIK

-228 YSVAFSAVKL
+228 YSVAFTAVKL

-248 VETDNSQKADGN
+248 VPSDNSQKADGN
-260 TDSGTDGNIDSST
+260 TDSGTD
-273 DNTTDTGTGDDTVE
+273 NTPDTGTADDTVE

-295 SAYAIVSAEGMQN
+295 SAYAIGSAEGMQN

-319 RTDKS
+319 RIDNS
-324 DTTSPYEF
+324 DITSPYEF

-347 PDYEKYTYFTVEMEY
+347 PDYEKYTYCTVEMEY

-393 GAVLDSQ
+393 GAVLDTQ
-400 NPYEKIDDGT
+400 NPYEKIDGGT
-410 PDNQPAGKTGADDIS
+410 PDNQPAG
-425 DDASIADSATENNDG
+425 
-440 NTGRVILTD
+440 NTGKVILTD

-461 TYTYVGKGKGDYIME
+461 TYTYVGKGKGDYIMV

-508 FNQEGKKGDD
+508 FNQEGKTGDD
-518 DKTANMTFNVKTVT
+518 DKTANMTFKVKTVT
-532 PKELEQIDVSTIDL
+532 PKELEQIDVATIDL
-546 LYLSGSKSVL
+546 LYLSGSKSIL
-556 SKDLGDDSAKYN
+556 SKDLGDDAATYKPD
-568 TGYNTGNDI
+568 NDI

-602 GIVWPDSNADYSSNI
+602 GIVWASSSADYSSNI

-644 WGNDIKY
+644 WNDNKVITY
-651 YKVDSGTH
+651 YKVDSSTRTH
-659 KYGFVIGNEYVIPRN
+659 GYVVGNEYVIPRN
-674 YNPGTDVPF
+674 CNPNKDVPF
-683 VLRDDFAT
+683 VLRDFAS
-691 AFIANE
+691 AFIANN
-697 DETQFVNA
+697 DETQFA
-705 AKTENFDE
+705 EEAKNENFDE

-726 NENNTLGQVKYEY
+726 NENATLGQNKYEY

-745 KAIVLSYIISYA
+745 KEIVLSYIISYA

-775 PGMNT
+775 PGMN
-780 GSVNNC
+780 SQSDC
-786 INNLKNN
+786 ITPLKKN
-793 LKSWLGSNCPAED
+793 LKSWLGANCPAD
-806 KINITCINSSEFIGR
+806 DNIHITCVNSSEFIGR

-831 YMGLCADNLNW
+831 YMGLCCDNLNKSW
-842 NNGRTVYNDST
+842 ENGAKITVYNDSS

-869 PTPVENHNGNTRA
+869 PTYIGNDENGSTYSR
-882 NGHAGLLDSDYVEN
+882 GHAGLLDSDYLTEY
-896 NDGTGFGLK
+896 
-905 TNLPNWN
+905 
-912 GDNGDNSEYIKSVNT
+912 DNGLGLIRDFTDPNDNEKYVKAVNT
-927 YRGSGNDITTEKVD
+927 YRGPGNDITTEKVE

-946 LKAGYPIVVANGF
+946 LKAGYPIVVDKDF
-959 YMNDNNTTVN
+959 YKNDNNIEKVN
-969 EDKIDNC
+969 DYYIDNC
-976 SNIYSFLNTNAS
+976 SNIYGFMEANIS
-988 NEYMLKVSSNNTLSK
+988 NDHLIKTKSDNNLST
-1003 DLYASL
+1003 DLYTNL

-1022 KEEDKDYVKLEDNHI
+1022 KEQGKDYVKLEDNHI

-1047 GADANASFDLGF
+1047 GADANAYFDIGF
-1059 YLDANADGKFSPTQE
+1059 YLDSNADGKFSPTQE
-1074 KIAGNNVKIYQDG
+1074 KIAGNNVQIYRDG
-1087 TLVSPQLDANGEYYY
+1087 TLVSPQIDENGEYNY
-1102 NLNAGKYNYKLV
+1102 NLEAGKYNYKLV

-1132 QTTNSYRYDVTGGYF
+1132 QTTNPYRYDVTGGYF

-1156 QHIKVLQIN
+1156 QHIKILQID
-1165 TSRGKN
+1165 TSKGIKGKYLA
-1171 GNFLYGNTTF
+1171 GASTF
-1181 NMQNEKKNNTKF
+1181 NMQEQKSDSNSKF
-1193 AELLKQ
+1193 SKLLKD

-1206 ITTLD
+1206 IKTLA
-1211 GDSSEFKTL
+1211 GDSVEFKKL
-1220 CKNDKVKDYDM
+1220 CKDNKVKDYDM

-1237 DCYEIFNDSG
+1237 DCYEIYNDSK

-1270 HCNNKNT
+1270 LSNNKYKGNET
-1277 DDNDIRNNFW
+1277 VRNNNW
-1287 GYEFNTIVRDVVGM
+1287 GYDFNTIVRDIVGM
-1301 DRYGILN
+1301 DRYGILH

-1318 ENGEADYDEAVN
+1318 KEGTDEYAEAVS
-1330 YANEHKTDI
+1330 YAKEHNTDI
-1339 AYEPKSKRQ
+1339 AYKPRSNKE

-1353 NQGFVYGDLS
+1353 NQGFAYGDLDS
-1363 RYQNTG
+1363 NQDTSHGG
-1369 CGSHMLYPNIGDPMG
+1369 CRLYSWLYGTMG
-1384 NTNNATKVN
+1384 HTKNAEKVN

-1401 FKISDKINI
+1401 FKIPDKIEI
-1410 SQTHRQYYQLD
+1410 AWTHRQYYQLD

-1433 IVVWYTLSDNNVY
+1433 IVVWYTLSDQNVY
-1446 NVSPKD
+1446 YSSPKD

-1465 TYSGVGHSNVT
+1465 TYSGVGHSDVT
-1476 GSVDELK
+1476 QSVDELK

-1503 LKEGYDPKS
+1503 LKEGYDLKS

-1532 KKEGNPDAARLD
+1532 KKESGNPDAAILD
-1544 VDDDGK
+1544 VDDEGN

-1568 QVDKDTTVNMN
+1568 QVDKDTTVNMS
-1579 FYTEGTKDDH
+1579 FFIEGTKDDH

-1624 PSKAGN
+1624 PSEAGN

-1640 YKVKVPLKTLP
+1640 YKVKVPLATLP
-1651 VGQNSIK
+1651 AGQNSIK

>member
-1 MSKLRK
+1 MSKLTK

-78 EPDNWFGTLSRM
+78 EPDDWFGTLSKM

-96 GVQKRFAYMEGLKTK
+96 GVKNRSAYMEGLKTK

-177 LAVNEDGL
+177 LAVNEAGL

-199 MQGEDEAEDGSNTE
+199 MQGEDETEDGSNTE

-228 YSVAFSAVKL
+228 YSVAFTAVKL

-248 VETDNSQKADGN
+248 VPSDNSQKADGN
-260 TDSGTDGNIDSST
+260 TDSST
-273 DNTTDTGTGDDTVE
+273 DNTPDTGTADDTVE
-287 KHVVYSIK
+287 KHVVYAIK
-295 SAYAIVSAEGMQN
+295 SSYAIVSDESMQT

-319 RTDKS
+319 RTDNS
-324 DTTSPYEF
+324 DTTSPYKF
-332 VARADRMAS
+332 VARADRMAG

-347 PDYEKYTYFTVEMEY
+347 PDYEKYTYYTVEMEY

-371 ETYYEVDT
+371 ETYYEVNT

-400 NPYEKIDDGT
+400 NPYEKIDGGT
-410 PDNQPAGKTGADDIS
+410 PDNQKTD
-425 DDASIADSATENNDG
+425 
-440 NTGRVILTD
+440 NTGKVILKD
-449 TDGYFDIVKDSQ
+449 TDGYFDIVEDSQ
-461 TYTYVGKGKGDYIME
+461 TYTYVGKGNGDYIMK
-476 ADKNGS
+476 ADKTGS
-482 LDYPVNTTHIY
+482 LDYPVNTTRIY

-508 FNQEGKKGDD
+508 FNQEGKTGDE
-518 DKTANMTFNVKTVT
+518 DKTANMTFKVKTVT

-546 LYLSGSKSVL
+546 LYLSGSKSIL
-556 SKDLGDDSAKYN
+556 SKDLEESAAKYN
-568 TGYNTGNDI
+568 ADNDI
-577 SWDKVKQIVQ
+577 LWDKVKQIVE

-602 GIVWPDSNADYSSNI
+602 GIVWPTSSADYSSNI

-629 SSLNFTKD
+629 SSLNFTND
-637 SADNFIN
+637 SDENFIN
-644 WGNDIKY
+644 WNDRITY
-651 YKVDSGTH
+651 YTVDSKTRTH
-659 KYGFVIGNEYVIPRN
+659 GYVVGNEYVIPRN
-674 YNPGTDVPF
+674 YNPDNDVPF
-683 VLRDDFAT
+683 VIRDDFAVS
-691 AFIANE
+691 FIAND
-697 DETQFVNA
+697 DEAQFVKA
-705 AKTENFDE
+705 AENENFGE

-726 NENNTLGQVKYEY
+726 NENSTLGQDKYEY

-745 KAIVLSYIISYA
+745 KEIVLSYIISYA

-775 PGMNT
+775 PGMN
-780 GSVNNC
+780 SQSDC
-786 INNLKNN
+786 ITPLKKN
-793 LKSWLGSNCPAED
+793 LKSWLGANCPAD
-806 KINITCINSSEFIGR
+806 DNIHITCVNSSEFIGR

-831 YMGLCADNLNW
+831 YMGLCCDNLNKSW
-842 NNGRTVYNDST
+842 ENGAKITVYNDSS

-869 PTPVENHNGNTRA
+869 PTYIGDDENGSTYSR
-882 NGHAGLLDSDYVEN
+882 GHAGLLDSDYLTEY
-896 NDGTGFGLK
+896 
-905 TNLPNWN
+905 
-912 GDNGDNSEYIKSVNT
+912 DNGLGLIRDFTDPNDNEKYVKAVNT
-927 YRGSGNDITTEKVD
+927 YRGPGNDITTEKVE

-946 LKAGYPIVVANGF
+946 LKAGYPIVVDKDF
-959 YMNDNNTTVN
+959 YKNDNNIEKVN
-969 EDKIDNC
+969 DYYIDNC
-976 SNIYSFLNTNAS
+976 SNIYGFMEANIS
-988 NEYMLKVSSNNTLSK
+988 NDHLIKTKSDNNLST
-1003 DLYASL
+1003 DLYTNL

-1022 KEEDKDYVKLEDNHI
+1022 KEQGKDYVKLEDNHI

-1047 GADANASFDLGF
+1047 GADANASFDIGF
-1059 YLDANADGKFSPTQE
+1059 YLDSNADGKFSPTQE
-1074 KIAGNNVKIYQDG
+1074 KIAGNNVQIYRDG
-1087 TLVSPQLDANGEYYY
+1087 TLVSPQIDENGEYNY
-1102 NLNAGKYNYKLV
+1102 NLEAGKYNYKLV

-1132 QTTNSYRYDVTGGYF
+1132 QTTNPYRYDVTGGYF

-1156 QHIKVLQIN
+1156 QHIKILQID
-1165 TSRGKN
+1165 TSKGIKGKYLA
-1171 GNFLYGNTTF
+1171 GASTF
-1181 NMQNEKKNNTKF
+1181 NMQEQKSDSNSKF
-1193 AELLKQ
+1193 SKLLKD

-1206 ITTLD
+1206 IKTLA
-1211 GDSSEFKTL
+1211 GDSVEFKKL
-1220 CKNDKVKDYDM
+1220 CKDNKVKDYDM

-1237 DCYEIFNDSG
+1237 DCYEIYNDSK

-1270 HCNNKNT
+1270 LSNNKYKGNET
-1277 DDNDIRNNFW
+1277 VRNNNW
-1287 GYEFNTIVRDVVGM
+1287 GYDFNTIVRDVVGM
-1301 DRYGILN
+1301 DRYGILH

-1318 ENGEADYDEAVN
+1318 KEGTDEYAEAVS
-1330 YANEHKTDI
+1330 YAKEHNTDI
-1339 AYEPKSKRQ
+1339 AYKPRSNKE

-1353 NQGFVYGDLS
+1353 NQGFAYGDLDS
-1363 RYQNTG
+1363 NQDTSHGG
-1369 CGSHMLYPNIGDPMG
+1369 CRLYSWLYGTMG
-1384 NTNNATKVN
+1384 HTKNAEKVN

-1401 FKISDKINI
+1401 FKIPDKIEI
-1410 SQTHRQYYQLD
+1410 AWTHRQYYQLD

-1433 IVVWYTLSDNNVY
+1433 IVVWYTLSDQNVY
-1446 NVSPKD
+1446 YSSPKD

-1465 TYSGVGHSNVT
+1465 TYSGVGHSDVT
-1476 GSVDELK
+1476 QSVDELK

-1503 LKEGYDPKS
+1503 LKEGYDTKS

-1532 KKEGNPDAARLD
+1532 KEEGDPDAARLD
-1544 VDDDGK
+1544 VDDKGN

-1568 QVDKDTTVNMN
+1568 QVDKDTTVNMS
-1579 FYTEGTKDDH
+1579 FFIEGTKDDH

-1624 PSKAGN
+1624 PSEAGN
-1630 NRTFF
+1630 NRAFF

-1640 YKVKVPLKTLP
+1640 YKVKVPLATLP
-1651 VGQNSIK
+1651 AGQNSIK

>member
-78 EPDNWFGTLSRM
+78 EPDDWFGTLSKM
-90 SDKDGA
+90 SDKEGD
-96 GVQKRFAYMEGLKTK
+96 GVQKRADYMSGLKTK

-125 LYYEPYEESYVSQ
+125 LYYEPYEESYVSLD
-138 GDDWTELALVDMDR
+138 DDWSELALVDMDR

-177 LAVNEDGL
+177 LAVNGEGL

-199 MQGEDEAEDGSNTE
+199 MQGEDETEDGSESVDT
-213 TENGNQIK
+213 
-221 APGKRGY
+221 GKRGY
-228 YSVAFSAVKL
+228 YSVAFTAVKL

-273 DNTTDTGTGDDTVE
+273 DNTIDTGTGDDTAE

-362 VPADKITDD
+362 VPVDKITDD

-410 PDNQPAGKTGADDIS
+410 QDNQPAGKTGADDIS

-493 YKGGFKNNNWFRNGV
+493 YKGGFKNNNWFRTGV
-508 FNQEGKKGDD
+508 FNQEGKTGDD
-518 DKTANMTFNVKTVT
+518 DKTANMTFKVKTVT

-556 SKDLGDDSAKYN
+556 SNDLGDDAAK
-568 TGYNTGNDI
+568 YNTGNDI
-577 SWDKVKQIVQ
+577 TWDKVKQIVQ

-602 GIVWPDSNADYSSNI
+602 GIVWASSPADYSSNI

-644 WGNDIKY
+644 WNDNNVITY
-651 YKVDSGTH
+651 YQVASSTRTH
-659 KYGFVIGNEYVIPRN
+659 GYVVGNEYVIPRN

-691 AFIANE
+691 AFIENV
-697 DETQFVNA
+697 DETKFVEA
-705 AKTENFDE
+705 AKNENFGE

-726 NENNTLGQVKYEY
+726 NENNTLGQKKYEY

-869 PTPVENHNGNTRA
+869 PTRVENYNGNTYG

-912 GDNGDNSEYIKSVNT
+912 GDNGDNREYIKSVNT
-927 YRGSGNDITTEKVD
+927 YRGSGNDITTEKVE

-946 LKAGYPIVVANGF
+946 LKAGYPIVLANGF

-1037 VLEFNINNRG
+1037 VLEFSINNRG

-1074 KIAGNNVKIYQDG
+1074 KIAGNNVQIYQDG

-1165 TSRGKN
+1165 TSREKN
-1171 GNFLYGNTTF
+1171 NNYLFNGSTF
-1181 NMQNEKKNNTKF
+1181 NMQKEKENQNSKF
-1193 AELLKQ
+1193 AGLLKQ

-1277 DDNDIRNNFW
+1277 DKDIRNNVW

-1318 ENGEADYDEAVN
+1318 KKGDADYNAAVN

-1339 AYEPKSKRQ
+1339 AYEPRTNKQ

-1369 CGSHMLYPNIGDPMG
+1369 HGYHRLYPNIGDPMG
-1384 NTNNATKVN
+1384 NTNNAIKVN

-1401 FKISDKINI
+1401 FKISDNINI
-1410 SQTHRQYYQLD
+1410 SRTHRQYYQLD

-1433 IVVWYTLSDNNVY
+1433 IVVWYTLSNHDVY

-1476 GSVDELK
+1476 DSVDELK

-1512 ADISTIYSTIDT
+1512 ADICTIYSTIDT

-1532 KKEGNPDAARLD
+1532 KKESNPEEGNPDAARLD
-1544 VDDDGK
+1544 VDDDGN

-1568 QVDKDTTVNMN
+1568 QVDKDTTVNMS
-1579 FYTEGTKDDH
+1579 FFIEGTKDDH

-1624 PSKAGN
+1624 PSEAGN

-1635 ANNKT
+1635 ANNTT
-1640 YKVKVPLKTLP
+1640 YKVKVPLETLP
-1651 VGQNSIK
+1651 AGQNSIK

>member
-78 EPDNWFGTLSRM
+78 EPDDWFGTLSKM

-96 GVQKRFAYMEGLKTK
+96 GVKNRSAYMEGLKTK

-177 LAVNEDGL
+177 LAVNEEGL

-199 MQGEDEAEDGSNTE
+199 MQGEDETEDGSNTE

-228 YSVAFSAVKL
+228 YSVAFTAVKL

-248 VETDNSQKADGN
+248 VPSDNSQKADGN
-260 TDSGTDGNIDSST
+260 TDSST
-273 DNTTDTGTGDDTVE
+273 DNTPDTGTADDTVE
-287 KHVVYSIK
+287 KHVVYAIK
-295 SAYAIVSAEGMQN
+295 SSYAIVSDESMQT

-319 RTDKS
+319 RTDNS
-324 DTTSPYEF
+324 DTTSPYKF
-332 VARADRMAS
+332 VARADQMAD

-347 PDYEKYTYFTVEMEY
+347 PDYEKYTYYTVEMEY

-379 EVPIEFNYDETGEY
+379 KVPVEFNYDETGEY

-400 NPYEKIDDGT
+400 NPYERIDDGT
-410 PDNQPAGKTGADDIS
+410 PDNQSAD
-425 DDASIADSATENNDG
+425 
-440 NTGRVILTD
+440 NTGKVILTD

-461 TYTYVGKGKGDYIME
+461 TYTYVGKGKGDYIMV

-508 FNQEGKKGDD
+508 FNQEGKTGDD
-518 DKTANMTFNVKTVT
+518 DKTANMTFKVKTVT

-556 SKDLGDDSAKYN
+556 SNDLGNDAATYN
-568 TGYNTGNDI
+568 TDNDI
-577 SWDKVKQIVQ
+577 SWDKVKQIVE

-602 GIVWPDSNADYSSNI
+602 GIVWASSKADYSSNI

-644 WGNDIKY
+644 WNDANAIKY
-651 YKVDSGTH
+651 YRVDRKNHTH
-659 KYGFVIGNEYVIPRN
+659 GYVVGNEYVIPRN
-674 YNPGTDVPF
+674 YYPDKDVPF
-683 VLRDDFAT
+683 VLRDDFAS

-705 AKTENFDE
+705 AKNENFDE

-726 NENNTLGQVKYEY
+726 NENNTLGQEKYEY

-745 KAIVLSYIISYA
+745 KAIVLSYIISYS

-780 GSVNNC
+780 GSVPG
-786 INNLKNN
+786 IISDLKKNLK
-793 LKSWLGSNCPAED
+793 LWLGSNCPAD
-806 KINITCINSSEFIGR
+806 NKINITCINSSEFIGR

-831 YMGLCADNLNW
+831 YMGLCWHNLNW
-842 NNGRTVYNDST
+842 GHENGNKEWISVYNDSS

-861 VGDIVVID
+861 VGDIIVID
-869 PTPVENHNGNTRA
+869 PRPTGDYNGITRT
-882 NGHAGLLDSDYVEN
+882 NGHAGLLESDYLEN
-896 NDGTGFGLK
+896 NNGKGLGLK
-905 TNLPNWN
+905 TTLTKPDDKNYVNA
-912 GDNGDNSEYIKSVNT
+912 VNT
-927 YRGSGNDITTEKVD
+927 YRGSGNDITTEKIE

-959 YMNDNNTTVN
+959 YKNENDKEVN
-969 EDKIDNC
+969 DYYIDNC
-976 SNIYSFLNTNAS
+976 SNIYDFLKTNTLDDHIIKT
-988 NEYMLKVSSNNTLSK
+988 YSNNSLSK
-1003 DLYASL
+1003 DLYTNL

-1022 KEEDKDYVKLEDNHI
+1022 KEQDKDYVKLEDNHI
-1037 VLEFNINNRG
+1037 VLEFSINNRG

-1059 YLDANADGKFSPTQE
+1059 YLDTNADGKFSPTQE
-1074 KIAGNNVKIYQDG
+1074 KIAGNNVQIYQDG
-1087 TLVSPQLDANGEYYY
+1087 TLVSPQLDVNGEYYY
-1102 NLNAGKYNYKLV
+1102 NLKAGKYNYKLV

-1132 QTTNSYRYDVTGGYF
+1132 QTSNSYRYDVTGGYF
-1147 YKQANSNQK
+1147 YKQANSDQK
-1156 QHIKVLQIN
+1156 QHIKILQVN
-1165 TSRGKN
+1165 TSKGNN
-1171 GNFLYGNTTF
+1171 GNYLAGATTF
-1181 NMQNEKKNNTKF
+1181 NMEEQKKNQNSEF
-1193 AELLKQ
+1193 AKLLKQ

-1211 GDSSEFKTL
+1211 GDSDTFKAL
-1220 CKNDKVKDYDM
+1220 CKDDKVKDYDM

-1270 HCNNKNT
+1270 LSNNKNT
-1277 DDNDIRNNFW
+1277 EKYQENGKEIRNNTW
-1287 GYEFNTIVRDVVGM
+1287 GYEFNTMVRDVVGM

-1318 ENGEADYDEAVN
+1318 TTGTADFNAAVS
-1330 YANEHKTDI
+1330 YATEHKTDL
-1339 AYEPKSKRQ
+1339 AYQPRSNK
-1348 TIVRQ
+1348 TVITRQ

-1363 RYQNTG
+1363 SSQNMG
-1369 CGSHMLYPNIGDPMG
+1369 CGGYRLYQGINDPMG
-1384 NTNNATKVN
+1384 HTYNATKVN

-1401 FKISDKINI
+1401 FKISDNINI
-1410 SQTHRQYYQLD
+1410 SKTHRQYYQLD

-1433 IVVWYTLSDNNVY
+1433 IVVWYTLSNQNVY

-1476 GSVDELK
+1476 GSIDELK

-1512 ADISTIYSTIDT
+1512 ADISTIYSTIDA
-1524 AIQQDEEA
+1524 AIQQDEQA
-1532 KKEGNPDAARLD
+1532 KTNGNPDAARLD
-1544 VDDDGK
+1544 VDDDGN

-1568 QVDKDTTVNMN
+1568 QVDKDTTVNMS
-1579 FYTEGTKDDH
+1579 FFIEGTKDDH
-1589 DKEIDDDGNTIY
+1589 DKEIDYDGNTIY
-1601 LKEMKNWQIYSLH
+1601 LKEMKDWQIYSLH

-1624 PSKAGN
+1624 PSEAGN

-1640 YKVKVPLKTLP
+1640 YKVKVPLATLP
-1651 VGQNSIK
+1651 AGQNSIK

>member
-25 FVLNDSLTKVDANV
+25 FVLHDSLTKVDANV

-78 EPDNWFGTLSRM
+78 EPDNWFGTLSKM

-96 GVQKRFAYMEGLKTK
+96 GVKNRSDYMEGLKTK

-118 KKDNTKP
+118 QKDNTKP

-177 LAVNEDGL
+177 LAVNEEGL

-199 MQGEDEAEDGSNTE
+199 MQGADETEDGSNTE

-228 YSVAFSAVKL
+228 YSVAFTAVKL

-248 VETDNSQKADGN
+248 VEADNSQKADGN
-260 TDSGTDGNIDSST
+260 TDSST
-273 DNTTDTGTGDDTVE
+273 DNTPDTGTADDTVE
-287 KHVVYSIK
+287 KHVVYAIK
-295 SAYAIVSAEGMQN
+295 SSYAIVSDESMQT

-319 RTDKS
+319 RTDNS

-332 VARADRMAS
+332 VARADRMAG

-347 PDYEKYTYFTVEMEY
+347 PDYEKYTYYTVEMEY

-371 ETYYEVDT
+371 ETYYEVNI

-410 PDNQPAGKTGADDIS
+410 PDNQSAD
-425 DDASIADSATENNDG
+425 
-440 NTGRVILTD
+440 NTGKVILTD

-461 TYTYVGKGKGDYIME
+461 TYTYVGKGKGDYIMV

-508 FNQEGKKGDD
+508 FNQEGKTGDD
-518 DKTANMTFNVKTVT
+518 DKTANMTFKVKTVT

-546 LYLSGSKSVL
+546 LYLSGSKSIL
-556 SKDLGDDSAKYN
+556 SNDLGNDAATYN
-568 TGYNTGNDI
+568 TDNDI
-577 SWDKVKQIVQ
+577 SWDKVKQIVE

-602 GIVWPDSNADYSSNI
+602 GIVWASSSADYSSNI

-644 WGNDIKY
+644 WNDNKVITY
-651 YKVDSGTH
+651 YKVDSSTRTH
-659 KYGFVIGNEYVIPRN
+659 GYVVGNEYVIPRN
-674 YNPGTDVPF
+674 YYPDKDVPF
-683 VLRDDFAT
+683 VLRDDFAS

-705 AKTENFDE
+705 AKNENFDE

-726 NENNTLGQVKYEY
+726 NENNTLGQEKYEY
-739 YDKKIS
+739 FEKKIS
-745 KAIVLSYIISYA
+745 KAIVLSYIISYS
-757 DKRDVAKPVDELN
+757 DKRDVAKPMDELN

-780 GSVNNC
+780 GSVPG
-786 INNLKNN
+786 IISDLKKN

-806 KINITCINSSEFIGR
+806 KINITCVNSSEFIGR

-831 YMGLCADNLNW
+831 YMGLCCDNLNKSW
-842 NNGRTVYNDST
+842 ENGAKITVYNDSS

-869 PTPVENHNGNTRA
+869 PTYIGDDENGSTYSR
-882 NGHAGLLDSDYVEN
+882 GHAGLLDSDYLTEY
-896 NDGTGFGLK
+896 
-905 TNLPNWN
+905 
-912 GDNGDNSEYIKSVNT
+912 DNGLGLIRDFTDPNDNEKYVKAVNT
-927 YRGSGNDITTEKVD
+927 YRGPGNDITTEKVE

-946 LKAGYPIVVANGF
+946 LKAGYPIVVDKDF
-959 YMNDNNTTVN
+959 YKNDNNIEKVN
-969 EDKIDNC
+969 DYYIDNC
-976 SNIYSFLNTNAS
+976 SNIYGFMEANIS
-988 NEYMLKVSSNNTLSK
+988 NDHLIKTKSDNNLST
-1003 DLYASL
+1003 DLYTNL

-1022 KEEDKDYVKLEDNHI
+1022 KEQGKDYVKLEDNHI

-1047 GADANASFDLGF
+1047 GADANASFDIGF
-1059 YLDANADGKFSPTQE
+1059 YLDSNADGKFSPTQE
-1074 KIAGNNVKIYQDG
+1074 KIAGNNVQIYRDG
-1087 TLVSPQLDANGEYYY
+1087 TLVSPQIDENGEYNY
-1102 NLNAGKYNYKLV
+1102 NLEAGKYNYKLV

-1132 QTTNSYRYDVTGGYF
+1132 QTTNPYRYDVTGGYF

-1156 QHIKVLQIN
+1156 QHIKILQID
-1165 TSRGKN
+1165 TSKGIKGKYLA
-1171 GNFLYGNTTF
+1171 GASTF
-1181 NMQNEKKNNTKF
+1181 NMQEQKSDSNSKF
-1193 AELLKQ
+1193 SKLLKD

-1206 ITTLD
+1206 IKTLA
-1211 GDSSEFKTL
+1211 GDSVEFKKL
-1220 CKNDKVKDYDM
+1220 CKDNKVKDYDM

-1237 DCYEIFNDSG
+1237 DCYEIYNDSK

-1270 HCNNKNT
+1270 LSNNKYKGNET
-1277 DDNDIRNNFW
+1277 VRNNNW
-1287 GYEFNTIVRDVVGM
+1287 GYDFNTIVRDVVGM
-1301 DRYGILN
+1301 DRYGILH

-1318 ENGEADYDEAVN
+1318 KEGTDEYAEAVS
-1330 YANEHKTDI
+1330 YAKEHNTDI
-1339 AYEPKSKRQ
+1339 AYKPRSNKE

-1353 NQGFVYGDLS
+1353 NQGFAYGDLDS
-1363 RYQNTG
+1363 NQDTSHGG
-1369 CGSHMLYPNIGDPMG
+1369 CRLYSWLYGTMG
-1384 NTNNATKVN
+1384 HTKNAEKVN

-1401 FKISDKINI
+1401 FKIPDKIEI
-1410 SQTHRQYYQLD
+1410 AWTHRQYYQLD

-1433 IVVWYTLSDNNVY
+1433 IVVWYTLSDQNVY
-1446 NVSPKD
+1446 YSSPKD

-1465 TYSGVGHSNVT
+1465 TYSGVGHSDVT
-1476 GSVDELK
+1476 QSVDELK

-1503 LKEGYDPKS
+1503 LKEGYDTKS

-1532 KKEGNPDAARLD
+1532 KEEGDPDAARLD
-1544 VDDDGK
+1544 VDDKGN

-1568 QVDKDTTVNMN
+1568 QVDKDTTVNMS
-1579 FYTEGTKDDH
+1579 FFIEGTKDDH

-1624 PSKAGN
+1624 PSEAGN

-1640 YKVKVPLKTLP
+1640 YKVKVPLATLP
-1651 VGQNSIK
+1651 AGQNSIK

>member
-20 LVVAA
+20 LVVAG

-78 EPDNWFGTLSRM
+78 EPDNWFGTLSKM

-96 GVQKRFAYMEGLKTK
+96 GVKNRSAYMEGLKTK

-199 MQGEDEAEDGSNTE
+199 MQGEDETEDVSNTE

-228 YSVAFSAVKL
+228 YSVAFTAVKL

-248 VETDNSQKADGN
+248 VPSDNSQKADGN
-260 TDSGTDGNIDSST
+260 TDSST
-273 DNTTDTGTGDDTVE
+273 DNTPDTGTADDTVE
-287 KHVVYSIK
+287 KHVVYAIK
-295 SAYAIVSAEGMQN
+295 SSYAIVSDESMQT

-319 RTDKS
+319 RTDNS

-332 VARADRMAS
+332 VARADRMAG

-347 PDYEKYTYFTVEMEY
+347 PDYEKYTYYTVEMEY

-371 ETYYEVDT
+371 ETYYEVNT

-410 PDNQPAGKTGADDIS
+410 PDNQSAD
-425 DDASIADSATENNDG
+425 
-440 NTGRVILTD
+440 NTGKVILTD

-461 TYTYVGKGKGDYIME
+461 TYTYVGKGKGDYIMV

-508 FNQEGKKGDD
+508 FNQEGKTGDE
-518 DKTANMTFNVKTVT
+518 DKTANMTFKVKTVT

-556 SKDLGDDSAKYN
+556 SKDLGDDAAKYN
-568 TGYNTGNDI
+568 ADNDI

-602 GIVWPDSNADYSSNI
+602 GIVWASLSADYSSNI

-644 WGNDIKY
+644 WNDNKVITY
-651 YKVDSGTH
+651 YKVDSSTRTH
-659 KYGFVIGNEYVIPRN
+659 GYVVGNEYVIPRN
-674 YNPGTDVPF
+674 YSPNKDVPF
-683 VLRDDFAT
+683 VLRDFAT
-691 AFIANE
+691 AFIANN
-697 DETQFVNA
+697 DETQFFNE
-705 AKTENFDE
+705 AKNENFDE

-726 NENNTLGQVKYEY
+726 NENATLGQNKYEY

-745 KAIVLSYIISYA
+745 KEIVLSYIISYA

-775 PGMNT
+775 PGMN
-780 GSVNNC
+780 SQSDC
-786 INNLKNN
+786 ITPLKKN
-793 LKSWLGSNCPAED
+793 LKSWLGANCPAD
-806 KINITCINSSEFIGR
+806 DNIHITCVNSSEFIGR

-831 YMGLCADNLNW
+831 YMGLCCDNLNKSW
-842 NNGRTVYNDST
+842 ENGAKITVYNDSS

-869 PTPVENHNGNTRA
+869 PTYIGNDENGSTYSR
-882 NGHAGLLDSDYVEN
+882 GHAGLLDSDYLTEY
-896 NDGTGFGLK
+896 
-905 TNLPNWN
+905 
-912 GDNGDNSEYIKSVNT
+912 DNGLGLIRDFTDPDNNEEYVQAVNT
-927 YRGSGNDITTEKVD
+927 YRGPGNDITTEKVE

-946 LKAGYPIVVANGF
+946 LKAGYPIVVDKDF
-959 YMNDNNTTVN
+959 YKSDDIEKVNDYY
-969 EDKIDNC
+969 IDNC
-976 SNIYSFLNTNAS
+976 SNIYAFMEANTS
-988 NEYMLKVSSNNTLSK
+988 NDHLIKTDSNNNLSK
-1003 DLYASL
+1003 DLYTNL

-1022 KEEDKDYVKLEDNHI
+1022 KEQGKDYVKLEDNHI

-1047 GADANASFDLGF
+1047 GADANASFDIGF
-1059 YLDANADGKFSPTQE
+1059 YLDSNADGKFSPTQE
-1074 KIAGNNVKIYQDG
+1074 KIAGNNVQIYRDG
-1087 TLVSPQLDANGEYYY
+1087 TLVSPQIDENGEYNY
-1102 NLNAGKYNYKLV
+1102 NLEAGKYNYKLV

-1132 QTTNSYRYDVTGGYF
+1132 QTTNPYRYDVTGGYF

-1156 QHIKVLQIN
+1156 QHIKILQID
-1165 TSRGKN
+1165 TSKGIKGKYLA
-1171 GNFLYGNTTF
+1171 GASTF
-1181 NMQNEKKNNTKF
+1181 NMQEQKSDSNSKF
-1193 AELLKQ
+1193 SKLLKD

-1206 ITTLD
+1206 IKTLA
-1211 GDSSEFKTL
+1211 GDSVEFKKL
-1220 CKNDKVKDYDM
+1220 CKDNKVKDYDM

-1237 DCYEIFNDSG
+1237 DCYEIYNDSK

-1270 HCNNKNT
+1270 LSNNKYKGNET
-1277 DDNDIRNNFW
+1277 VRNNNW
-1287 GYEFNTIVRDVVGM
+1287 GYDFNTIVRDVVGM
-1301 DRYGILN
+1301 DRYGILH

-1318 ENGEADYDEAVN
+1318 KEGTDEYAEAVS
-1330 YANEHKTDI
+1330 YAKEHNTDI
-1339 AYEPKSKRQ
+1339 AYKPRSNKE

-1353 NQGFVYGDLS
+1353 NQGFAYGDLDS
-1363 RYQNTG
+1363 NQDTSHGG
-1369 CGSHMLYPNIGDPMG
+1369 CRLYSWLYGTMG
-1384 NTNNATKVN
+1384 HTKNAEKVN
-1393 SGQITTYP
+1393 SGQITIYP
-1401 FKISDKINI
+1401 FKIPDKIDI
-1410 SQTHRQYYQLD
+1410 AETHRQYYQLD

-1433 IVVWYTLSDNNVY
+1433 IVVWYTLSDQNVY
-1446 NVSPKD
+1446 YSSPKD

-1465 TYSGVGHSNVT
+1465 TYSGVGHSDVT
-1476 GSVDELK
+1476 QSVDELK

-1503 LKEGYDPKS
+1503 LKEGYDTKS

-1532 KKEGNPDAARLD
+1532 KEEGDPDAARLD
-1544 VDDDGK
+1544 VDDKGN

-1579 FYTEGTKDDH
+1579 FYIEGTEEDY
-1589 DKEIDDDGNTIY
+1589 DKKIDDNGNTIY
-1601 LKEMKNWQIYSLH
+1601 LKEMKDWQIYSLH

-1624 PSKAGN
+1624 PSEAGN

-1640 YKVKVPLKTLP
+1640 YKVKVPLATLP
-1651 VGQNSIK
+1651 AGQNSIK

>member
-78 EPDNWFGTLSRM
+78 EPDDWFGTLAQM
-90 SDKDGA
+90 SDKEGA
-96 GVQKRFAYMEGLKTK
+96 GVQKRADYMAGLKTK

-177 LAVNEDGL
+177 LAVNEEGL

-199 MQGEDEAEDGSNTE
+199 MQGEDETEDGSNTE

-228 YSVAFSAVKL
+228 YSVTFTAVKL

-248 VETDNSQKADGN
+248 VPSDNSQKADGN
-260 TDSGTDGNIDSST
+260 TDSST
-273 DNTTDTGTGDDTVE
+273 DNTPDTGTADDTVE
-287 KHVVYSIK
+287 KHVVYAIK
-295 SAYAIVSAEGMQN
+295 SSYAIVSDESMQT

-319 RTDKS
+319 RTDNS
-324 DTTSPYEF
+324 DTTSPYQF
-332 VARADRMAS
+332 VARADRMAA
-341 LPDGSK
+341 LPDK
-347 PDYEKYTYFTVEMEY
+347 PDYEQYTYYTVEMEY

-371 ETYYEVDT
+371 ETYYEVNTD
-379 EVPIEFNYDETGEY
+379 VPIEFNYDKTGEY
-393 GAVLDSQ
+393 GAVLDSK
-400 NPYEKIDDGT
+400 NPYEKINGGT
-410 PDNQPAGKTGADDIS
+410 SDNQKT
-425 DDASIADSATENNDG
+425 G
-440 NTGRVILTD
+440 NTGKVILAD
-449 TDGYFDIVKDSQ
+449 TDGYFDIVENSQ
-461 TYTYVGKGKGDYIME
+461 TYTYVGKGNGDYIME

-482 LDYPVNTTHIY
+482 LDYPVKTTRIY

-508 FNQEGKKGDD
+508 FNQEGKTGDD
-518 DKTANMTFNVKTVT
+518 DKTANMTFKVKTVT

-546 LYLSGSKSVL
+546 LYLSGSKSIL
-556 SKDLGDDSAKYN
+556 SKDLGDDAAKYN
-568 TGYNTGNDI
+568 ADNDI
-577 SWDKVKQIVQ
+577 TWDKVKQIVE

-602 GIVWPDSNADYSSNI
+602 GIVRPTDSGPDYSSKI
-617 KKLAGLLSCNNF
+617 KKLAGLLSCSNF

-637 SADNFIN
+637 SDENFIN
-644 WGNDIKY
+644 WNDRIQY
-651 YKVDSGTH
+651 YKVDSNNHTH
-659 KYGFVIGNEYVIPRN
+659 GYVVGNEYVIPRN
-674 YNPGTDVPF
+674 YNTVEDVPF
-683 VLRDDFAT
+683 VIRDDFAS
-691 AFIANE
+691 AFIVND

-705 AKTENFDE
+705 AKNENFDE
-713 IAEYINSENTSRK
+713 IAKYINSENTSRK
-726 NENNTLGQVKYEY
+726 NENSTLGEIKYEY

-745 KAIVLSYIISYA
+745 KEIVLSYIISYA

-775 PGMNT
+775 PGMN
-780 GSVNNC
+780 SQSDC
-786 INNLKNN
+786 ITPLKKN
-793 LKSWLGSNCPAED
+793 LKSWLGANCPAD
-806 KINITCINSSEFIGR
+806 DNIHITCVNSSEFIGR

-831 YMGLCADNLNW
+831 YMGLCCDNLNKSW
-842 NNGRTVYNDST
+842 ENGAKITVYNDSS

-869 PTPVENHNGNTRA
+869 PTYIGNDENGSTYSR
-882 NGHAGLLDSDYVEN
+882 GHAGLLDSDYLTEY
-896 NDGTGFGLK
+896 
-905 TNLPNWN
+905 
-912 GDNGDNSEYIKSVNT
+912 DNGLGLIRDFTDPDNNEEYVQAVNT
-927 YRGSGNDITTEKVD
+927 YRGPGNDITTEKVE

-946 LKAGYPIVVANGF
+946 LKAGYPIVVDKDF
-959 YMNDNNTTVN
+959 YKSDDIEKVNDYY
-969 EDKIDNC
+969 IDNC
-976 SNIYSFLNTNAS
+976 SNIYAFMEANTS
-988 NEYMLKVSSNNTLSK
+988 NDHLIKTDSNNNLSK
-1003 DLYASL
+1003 DLYTNL

-1022 KEEDKDYVKLEDNHI
+1022 KEQGKDYVKLEDNHI

-1047 GADANASFDLGF
+1047 GADANASFDIGF
-1059 YLDANADGKFSPTQE
+1059 YLDSNADGKFSPTQE
-1074 KIAGNNVKIYQDG
+1074 KIAGNNVQIYRDG
-1087 TLVSPQLDANGEYYY
+1087 TLVSPQIDENGEYNY
-1102 NLNAGKYNYKLV
+1102 NLEAGKYNYKLV

-1132 QTTNSYRYDVTGGYF
+1132 QTTNPYRYDVTGGYF

-1156 QHIKVLQIN
+1156 QHIKILQID
-1165 TSRGKN
+1165 TSKGIKGKYLA
-1171 GNFLYGNTTF
+1171 GASTF
-1181 NMQNEKKNNTKF
+1181 NMQEQKSDSNSKF
-1193 AELLKQ
+1193 SKLLKD

-1206 ITTLD
+1206 IKTLA
-1211 GDSSEFKTL
+1211 GDSVEFKKL
-1220 CKNDKVKDYDM
+1220 CKDNKVKDYDM

-1237 DCYEIFNDSG
+1237 DCYEIYNDSK

-1270 HCNNKNT
+1270 LSNNKYKGNET
-1277 DDNDIRNNFW
+1277 VRNNNW
-1287 GYEFNTIVRDVVGM
+1287 GYDFNTIVRDVVGM
-1301 DRYGILN
+1301 DRYGILH

-1318 ENGEADYDEAVN
+1318 KEGTDEYAEAVS
-1330 YANEHKTDI
+1330 YAKEHNTDI
-1339 AYEPKSKRQ
+1339 AYKPRSNKE

-1353 NQGFVYGDLS
+1353 NQGFAYGDLDS
-1363 RYQNTG
+1363 NQDTG
-1369 CGSHMLYPNIGDPMG
+1369 HGYRRLYSWLQGTMG
-1384 NTNNATKVN
+1384 HTNKAEKVN

-1401 FKISDKINI
+1401 FKIPDKIEI
-1410 SQTHRQYYQLD
+1410 AWTHRQYYQLD

-1433 IVVWYTLSDNNVY
+1433 IVVWYTLSDQNVY
-1446 NVSPKD
+1446 YSSPKD

-1465 TYSGVGHSNVT
+1465 TYSGVGHSDVT
-1476 GSVDELK
+1476 QSVDELK

-1503 LKEGYDPKS
+1503 LKEGYDLKS

-1532 KKEGNPDAARLD
+1532 KKEKGNPDAAILD
-1544 VDDDGK
+1544 VDDEGN

-1579 FYTEGTKDDH
+1579 FYIEGTEKDH
-1589 DKEIDDDGNTIY
+1589 DKVIDDNGNTIY
-1601 LKEMKNWQIYSLH
+1601 LKEMKDWQIYSLH
-1614 DDGSEADLLG
+1614 DDGSEADLFGL
-1624 PSKAGN
+1624 SEAGE
-1630 NRTFF
+1630 NRDFF

-1640 YKVKVPLKTLP
+1640 YKVKVPLATLP
-1651 VGQNSIK
+1651 AGQNSIK

-1668 VMQNNQEVKKN
+1668 VMQNNEPVNKK

>member
-78 EPDNWFGTLSRM
+78 EPDDWFGTLSKM
-90 SDKDGA
+90 SDDKGA
-96 GVQKRFAYMEGLKTK
+96 GVKNRADYMSGLKTK
-111 LAPITTE
+111 LDPITTE
-118 KKDNTKP
+118 NKDNTKP
-125 LYYEPYEESYVSQ
+125 LYYEKYEESYVSQ
-138 GDDWTELALVDMDR
+138 GDGWSELALVGMDR

-164 QAEGDYKFNTDYQ
+164 QAKGDYKFNTDYQ

-185 PTGHYRQNVDHYVF
+185 PNGNYRQNVDHYVF
-199 MQGEDEAEDGSNTE
+199 MQGEDETEDGSESVDTGSNGNTGSTGSTGSATDGSNTGN
-213 TENGNQIK
+213 ENGNQIK
-221 APGKRGY
+221 APGNRGY
-228 YSVAFSAVKL
+228 YSVAFSAVRL
-238 PDGMTNTQYL
+238 PEGMKNTQYL
-248 VETDNSQKADGN
+248 VPADNSQKAGEN
-260 TDSGTDGNIDSST
+260 ADSST
-273 DNTTDTGTGDDTVE
+273 DNTTDTKTGDDTVE
-287 KHVVYSIK
+287 KHAVYSVK
-295 SAYAIVSAEGMQN
+295 SAYAIVSPEDMQN

-319 RTDKS
+319 RTDNS
-324 DTTSPYEF
+324 DTTSPYKF
-332 VARADRMAS
+332 VARADRIAA
-341 LPDGSK
+341 LPDTNK
-347 PDYEKYTYFTVEMEY
+347 KEYYEKYTCYTVEMEY

-379 EVPIEFNYDETGEY
+379 DVPIEFNYDKTGEY

-400 NPYEKIDDGT
+400 NPYEKIDGGT
-410 PDNQPAGKTGADDIS
+410 PDNQKTD
-425 DDASIADSATENNDG
+425 
-440 NTGRVILTD
+440 NTGKVILKD
-449 TDGYFDIVKDSQ
+449 TDGYFDIVEDSQ
-461 TYTYVGKGKGDYIME
+461 TYTYVGKGNGDYIMK
-476 ADKNGS
+476 ADKTGS
-482 LDYPVNTTHIY
+482 LDYPVNTTRIY

-508 FNQEGKKGDD
+508 FNQEGKTGDE
-518 DKTANMTFNVKTVT
+518 DKTANMTFKVKTVT

-546 LYLSGSKSVL
+546 LYLSGSKSIL
-556 SKDLGDDSAKYN
+556 SKDLKNDDAKYN
-568 TGYNTGNDI
+568 AGNDI
-577 SWDKVKQIVQ
+577 TWDKVKQIVK

-602 GIVWPDSNADYSSNI
+602 GIVWPSASGPDYSSKI
-617 KKLAGLLSCNNF
+617 KMLAGLLSCYNF
-629 SSLNFTKD
+629 SSLKFTED
-637 SADNFIN
+637 SDENSIN
-644 WGNDIKY
+644 WKDVKY
-651 YKVDSGTH
+651 YKVDSNTH
-659 KYGFVIGNEYVIPRN
+659 THGYVVGNEYVIPRN
-674 YNPGTDVPF
+674 YSPNKDVPF
-683 VLRDDFAT
+683 VLRDFAT
-691 AFIANE
+691 AFIANN
-697 DETQFVNA
+697 DETQFFNE
-705 AKTENFDE
+705 AKNENFDE

-726 NENNTLGQVKYEY
+726 NENATLGQNKYEY

-745 KAIVLSYIISYA
+745 KEIVLSYIISYA

-775 PGMNT
+775 PGMN
-780 GSVNNC
+780 SQSDC
-786 INNLKNN
+786 ITPLKKN
-793 LKSWLGSNCPAED
+793 LKSWLGANCPAD
-806 KINITCINSSEFIGR
+806 DNIHITCVNSSEFIGR

-831 YMGLCADNLNW
+831 YMGLCCDNLNKSW
-842 NNGRTVYNDST
+842 ENGAKITVYNDSS

-869 PTPVENHNGNTRA
+869 PTYIGDDENGSTYSR
-882 NGHAGLLDSDYVEN
+882 GHAGLLDSDYLTEY
-896 NDGTGFGLK
+896 
-905 TNLPNWN
+905 
-912 GDNGDNSEYIKSVNT
+912 DNGLGLIRDFTDPNDNEKYVKAVNT
-927 YRGSGNDITTEKVD
+927 YRGPGNDITTEKVE

-946 LKAGYPIVVANGF
+946 LKAGYPIVVDKDF
-959 YMNDNNTTVN
+959 YKNDNNIEKVN
-969 EDKIDNC
+969 DYYIDNC
-976 SNIYSFLNTNAS
+976 SNIYGFMEANIS
-988 NEYMLKVSSNNTLSK
+988 NDHLIKTKSDNNLST
-1003 DLYASL
+1003 DLYTNL

-1037 VLEFNINNRG
+1037 VLEFSINNRG

-1059 YLDANADGKFSPTQE
+1059 YLDTNADGKFSPTQE
-1074 KIAGNNVKIYQDG
+1074 KIAGNNVQIYQDG

-1102 NLNAGKYNYKLV
+1102 NLKAGKYNYKLV

-1132 QTTNSYRYDVTGGYF
+1132 QTTNPYRYDVTGGYF

-1156 QHIKVLQIN
+1156 QHIKILQID
-1165 TSRGKN
+1165 TSKGIKGKYLA
-1171 GNFLYGNTTF
+1171 GASTF
-1181 NMQNEKKNNTKF
+1181 NMQEQKSDSNSKF
-1193 AELLKQ
+1193 SKLLKD

-1206 ITTLD
+1206 IKTLA
-1211 GDSSEFKTL
+1211 GDSVEFKKL
-1220 CKNDKVKDYDM
+1220 CKDNKVKDYDM

-1237 DCYEIFNDSG
+1237 DCYEIYNDSK

-1270 HCNNKNT
+1270 LSNNKYKGNET
-1277 DDNDIRNNFW
+1277 VRNNNW
-1287 GYEFNTIVRDVVGM
+1287 GYDFNTIVRDVVGM
-1301 DRYGILN
+1301 DRYGILH

-1318 ENGEADYDEAVN
+1318 KEGTDEYAEAVS
-1330 YANEHKTDI
+1330 YAKEHNTDI
-1339 AYEPKSKRQ
+1339 AYKPRSNKE

-1353 NQGFVYGDLS
+1353 NQGFAYGDLDS
-1363 RYQNTG
+1363 NQDTG
-1369 CGSHMLYPNIGDPMG
+1369 HGYRRLYSWLYGTMG
-1384 NTNNATKVN
+1384 HTKNAEKVN

-1401 FKISDKINI
+1401 FKIPDKIDI
-1410 SQTHRQYYQLD
+1410 AETHRQYYQLD

-1433 IVVWYTLSDNNVY
+1433 IVVWYTLSDQNVY
-1446 NVSPKD
+1446 YSSPKD

-1465 TYSGVGHSNVT
+1465 TYSGVGHSDVT
-1476 GSVDELK
+1476 QSVDELK

-1512 ADISTIYSTIDT
+1512 ADISTIYSTIDA

-1532 KKEGNPDAARLD
+1532 KTNGNPDAARLD
-1544 VDDDGK
+1544 VDDDGN

-1568 QVDKDTTVNMN
+1568 QVDKDTTVNMS
-1579 FYTEGTKDDH
+1579 FFIEGTKDDH

-1624 PSKAGN
+1624 PSEAGN

-1640 YKVKVPLKTLP
+1640 YKVKVPLATLP
-1651 VGQNSIK
+1651 AGQNSIK

>member
-78 EPDNWFGTLSRM
+78 EPDNWFGTLAQM
-90 SDKDGA
+90 SDKDGV
-96 GVQKRFAYMEGLKTK
+96 GVQKRADYMSGLKTK
-111 LAPITTE
+111 LAPITTD

-125 LYYEPYEESYVSQ
+125 LYYEPYEESYVSL
-138 GDDWTELALVDMDR
+138 GDDWSELALVDMDR

-177 LAVNEDGL
+177 LAVNEEGL

-199 MQGEDEAEDGSNTE
+199 MQGEDETEDGSESVDT
-213 TENGNQIK
+213 
-221 APGKRGY
+221 GKRGY
-228 YSVAFSAVKL
+228 YSVAFTAVKL
-238 PDGMTNTQYL
+238 PDGMTNKQYL
-248 VETDNSQKADGN
+248 VPSDNSQKVDGN
-260 TDSGTDGNIDSST
+260 TDSST
-273 DNTTDTGTGDDTVE
+273 DNTTDTETGDDTVE

-295 SAYAIVSAEGMQN
+295 SAYAIVSAEGMQS

-319 RTDKS
+319 RTDNS
-324 DTTSPYEF
+324 DTTSPYKF
-332 VARADRMAS
+332 VARADQMAA
-341 LPDGSK
+341 LPDTNK
-347 PDYEKYTYFTVEMEY
+347 PDYEKYTYYTVEMEY

-371 ETYYEVDT
+371 EIYYEVDT
-379 EVPIEFNYDETGEY
+379 EVPVEFNYDMTGEY
-393 GAVLDSQ
+393 GAVLDTA
-400 NPYEKIDDGT
+400 NPYVRINDGT
-410 PDNQPAGKTGADDIS
+410 T
-425 DDASIADSATENNDG
+425 TENKDDT
-440 NTGRVILTD
+440 TGKAILND

-461 TYTYVGKGKGDYIME
+461 TYTYVGKGNGDYIMA

-482 LDYPVNTTHIY
+482 LDYPVNTTRIY

-508 FNQEGKKGDD
+508 FNQEGKTGDD
-518 DKTANMTFNVKTVT
+518 DKTVNMTFKVKTVT

-556 SKDLGDDSAKYN
+556 SKDLGDDAAK
-568 TGYNTGNDI
+568 YNTGNDI

-602 GIVWPDSNADYSSNI
+602 GIVWPSAKANYDSNI

-644 WGNDIKY
+644 WNDNKVITY
-651 YKVDSGTH
+651 YQVASSTRTH
-659 KYGFVIGNEYVIPRN
+659 GYVVGNEYVIPRN

-691 AFIANE
+691 AFIAND
-697 DETQFVNA
+697 DETAFVNA
-705 AKTENFDE
+705 AKKENFDE

-726 NENNTLGQVKYEY
+726 NENNTLGQEKYKY

-780 GSVNNC
+780 GSVPGI
-786 INNLKNN
+786 INDLKNN
-793 LKSWLGSNCPAED
+793 LKSWLGSNCPAD
-806 KINITCINSSEFIGR
+806 NKINITCINSSEFIGR

-831 YMGLCADNLNW
+831 YMGLCWHNLNW
-842 NNGRTVYNDST
+842 GKVNGTDNWISVYNDSS

-869 PTPVENHNGNTRA
+869 PTTISDENGYTRHH
-882 NGHAGLLDSDYVEN
+882 GHAGLLDSDYLSKY
-896 NDGTGFGLK
+896 DGKLGLK
-905 TNLPNWN
+905 TDLTKPN
-912 GDNGDNSEYIKSVNT
+912 DNEKYVQAVNT
-927 YRGSGNDITTEKVD
+927 YRGSGNDITTEKVE

-959 YMNDNNTTVN
+959 YKNDNTTEVN
-969 EDKIDNC
+969 DYYIDNC
-976 SNIYSFLNTNAS
+976 SNIYDFMKANTS
-988 NEYMLKVSSNNTLSK
+988 NDHIIKTYSNNSLSK
-1003 DLYASL
+1003 DLYTSL

-1022 KEEDKDYVKLEDNHI
+1022 KEDDKDYVKLEDNHI

-1059 YLDANADGKFSPTQE
+1059 YLDSNADGKFSPTQE

-1102 NLNAGKYNYKLV
+1102 NLKAGKYNYKLV
-1114 YELPTQF
+1114 YELPAQF

-1156 QHIKVLQIN
+1156 QHIKILQVN
-1165 TSRGKN
+1165 TSKGSNGKYLA
-1171 GNFLYGNTTF
+1171 GDTTF
-1181 NMQNEKKNNTKF
+1181 DMQKEKSNPNSEFSKC
-1193 AELLKQ
+1193 LKK

-1206 ITTLD
+1206 ITTLA
-1211 GDSSEFKTL
+1211 GDSDTFKTL

-1247 QVDRIKEFIQS
+1247 QVDRIREFIQS

-1270 HCNNKNT
+1270 LSNNKYTETYKVWNQYPW
-1277 DDNDIRNNFW
+1277 NGNIVRNNTW

-1318 ENGEADYDEAVN
+1318 EKGDADYAEAVN

-1339 AYEPKSKRQ
+1339 AYEPRSNKQ

-1353 NQGFVYGDLS
+1353 NQGFAYGDLNS
-1363 RYQNTG
+1363 NQKTDYGGYR
-1369 CGSHMLYPNIGDPMG
+1369 LYGQLGDDMG
-1384 NTNNATKVN
+1384 KTTKAEKVN

-1401 FKISDKINI
+1401 FKISDKI
-1410 SQTHRQYYQLD
+1410 STAETHRQYYQLD

-1433 IVVWYTLSDNNVY
+1433 IVVWYTLSDQTVY
-1446 NVSPKD
+1446 NASPKD

-1465 TYSGVGHSNVT
+1465 TYSGVGHSNLT
-1476 GSVDELK
+1476 QSVDELK

-1524 AIQQDEEA
+1524 AIEQEEKA
-1532 KKEGNPDAARLD
+1532 KQNDNDSTTIGNPDAARLD
-1544 VDDDGK
+1544 VDDDGN

-1568 QVDKDTTVNMN
+1568 QVDKDTTVNMS
-1579 FYTEGTKDDH
+1579 FFIEGTKDDH

-1614 DDGSEADLLG
+1614 DDGSEADSIG
-1624 PSKAGN
+1624 QSEAGN

-1640 YKVKVPLKTLP
+1640 YKVKVPLATLP
-1651 VGQNSIK
+1651 AGQNSIK

-1668 VMQNNQEVKKN
+1668 VMQNNEPVNKK

>member
-51 GKDKPFNIVEVVP
+51 GKDRPFNIVEVVP

-78 EPDNWFGTLSRM
+78 EPDDWFGTLSKM

-96 GVQKRFAYMEGLKTK
+96 GVKNRSAYMEGLKTK

-164 QAEGDYKFNTDYQ
+164 QAKGDYKFNTDYQ
-177 LAVNEDGL
+177 LAVNEEGL

-199 MQGEDEAEDGSNTE
+199 MQGEDETEDGSNTE

-228 YSVAFSAVKL
+228 YSVAFTAVKL

-248 VETDNSQKADGN
+248 VPSDNSQKADGN
-260 TDSGTDGNIDSST
+260 TDSST
-273 DNTTDTGTGDDTVE
+273 DNTPDTGTADDTVE
-287 KHVVYSIK
+287 KHVVYAIK
-295 SAYAIVSAEGMQN
+295 SSYAIVSDESMQT

-319 RTDKS
+319 RTDNS
-324 DTTSPYEF
+324 DTTSPYKF
-332 VARADRMAS
+332 VARADRMAG

-347 PDYEKYTYFTVEMEY
+347 PDYEKYTYYTVEMEY

-371 ETYYEVDT
+371 ETYYEVNT

-410 PDNQPAGKTGADDIS
+410 PDNQSAD
-425 DDASIADSATENNDG
+425 
-440 NTGRVILTD
+440 NTGKVILTD

-461 TYTYVGKGKGDYIME
+461 TYTYVGKGKGDYIMV

-508 FNQEGKKGDD
+508 FNQEGKTGDE
-518 DKTANMTFNVKTVT
+518 DKTANMTFKVKTVT

-546 LYLSGSKSVL
+546 LYLSGSKSIL
-556 SKDLGDDSAKYN
+556 SKDLDDNAAKYN
-568 TGYNTGNDI
+568 ADNDI
-577 SWDKVKQIVQ
+577 TWDKVKQIVE

-602 GIVWPDSNADYSSNI
+602 GIVWPSGGPDYSSYI

-629 SSLNFTKD
+629 SSLNFTND
-637 SADNFIN
+637 SDENFIN
-644 WGNDIKY
+644 WNDRITY
-651 YKVDSGTH
+651 YTVDSKTRTH
-659 KYGFVIGNEYVIPRN
+659 GYVVGNEYVIPRN
-674 YNPGTDVPF
+674 YNPDNDVPF
-683 VLRDDFAT
+683 VIRDDFAVS
-691 AFIANE
+691 FIAND
-697 DETQFVNA
+697 DEAQFVKA
-705 AKTENFDE
+705 AKKENFDE
-713 IAEYINSENTSRK
+713 IAKYINSENTSRK
-726 NENNTLGQVKYEY
+726 NENNTLEQNKYEY

-745 KAIVLSYIISYA
+745 KEIVLSYIISYA

-775 PGMNT
+775 PGMN
-780 GSVNNC
+780 SQSDC
-786 INNLKNN
+786 ITPLKKN
-793 LKSWLGSNCPAED
+793 LKSWLGANCPAD
-806 KINITCINSSEFIGR
+806 DNIHITCVNSSEFIGR

-831 YMGLCADNLNW
+831 YMGLCCDNLNKSW
-842 NNGRTVYNDST
+842 ENGAKITVYNDSS

-869 PTPVENHNGNTRA
+869 PTYIGNDENGSTYSR
-882 NGHAGLLDSDYVEN
+882 GHAGLLDSDYLTEY
-896 NDGTGFGLK
+896 
-905 TNLPNWN
+905 
-912 GDNGDNSEYIKSVNT
+912 DNGLGLIRDFTDPDNNEEYVQAVNT
-927 YRGSGNDITTEKVD
+927 YRGPGNDITTEKVE

-946 LKAGYPIVVANGF
+946 LKAGYPIVVDKDF
-959 YMNDNNTTVN
+959 YKSDDIEKVNDYY
-969 EDKIDNC
+969 IDNC
-976 SNIYSFLNTNAS
+976 SNIYAFMEANTS
-988 NEYMLKVSSNNTLSK
+988 NDHLIKTDSNNNLSK
-1003 DLYASL
+1003 DLYTNL

-1022 KEEDKDYVKLEDNHI
+1022 KEQGKDYVKLEDNHI

-1047 GADANASFDLGF
+1047 GADANASFDIGF
-1059 YLDANADGKFSPTQE
+1059 YLDSNADGKFSPTQE
-1074 KIAGNNVKIYQDG
+1074 KIAGNNVQIYRDG
-1087 TLVSPQLDANGEYYY
+1087 TLVSPQIDENGEYNY
-1102 NLNAGKYNYKLV
+1102 NLEAGKYNYKLV

-1132 QTTNSYRYDVTGGYF
+1132 QTTNPYRYDVTGGYF

-1156 QHIKVLQIN
+1156 QHIKILQID
-1165 TSRGKN
+1165 TSKGIKGKYLA
-1171 GNFLYGNTTF
+1171 GASTF
-1181 NMQNEKKNNTKF
+1181 NMQEQKSDSNSKF
-1193 AELLKQ
+1193 SKLLKD

-1206 ITTLD
+1206 IKTLA
-1211 GDSSEFKTL
+1211 GDSVEFKKL
-1220 CKNDKVKDYDM
+1220 CKDNKVKDYDM

-1237 DCYEIFNDSG
+1237 DCYEIYNDSK

-1270 HCNNKNT
+1270 LSNNKYKGNET
-1277 DDNDIRNNFW
+1277 VRNNNW
-1287 GYEFNTIVRDVVGM
+1287 GYDFNTIVRDVVGM
-1301 DRYGILN
+1301 DRYGILH

-1318 ENGEADYDEAVN
+1318 KEGTDEYAEAVS
-1330 YANEHKTDI
+1330 YAKEHNTDI
-1339 AYEPKSKRQ
+1339 AYKPRSNKE

-1353 NQGFVYGDLS
+1353 NQGFAYGDLDS
-1363 RYQNTG
+1363 NQDTSHGG
-1369 CGSHMLYPNIGDPMG
+1369 CRLYSWLYGTMG
-1384 NTNNATKVN
+1384 HTKNAEKVN

-1401 FKISDKINI
+1401 FKIPDKIDI
-1410 SQTHRQYYQLD
+1410 AETHRQYYQLD

-1433 IVVWYTLSDNNVY
+1433 IVVWYTLSDQNVY
-1446 NVSPKD
+1446 YSSPKD

-1465 TYSGVGHSNVT
+1465 TYSGVGHSDVT
-1476 GSVDELK
+1476 QSVDELK

-1503 LKEGYDPKS
+1503 LKEGYDLKS

-1532 KKEGNPDAARLD
+1532 KKESGNPDAAILD
-1544 VDDDGK
+1544 VDDEGN

-1568 QVDKDTTVNMN
+1568 QVDKDTTVNMS
-1579 FYTEGTKDDH
+1579 FFIEGTKDDH

-1624 PSKAGN
+1624 PSEAGN

-1640 YKVKVPLKTLP
+1640 YKVKVPLATLP
-1651 VGQNSIK
+1651 AGQNSIK